1 MKYLMNI
8 DHTFR
13 HCFAQQFSMW
23 RLLLLL
29 LCAPSLSYATHIV
42 GGEVGYRC
50 LGNDR
55 YEIIVRVY
63 RDCAPKTEPFDPVA
77 SVGIFDRNGLLLQ
90 DVRIDATS
98 ATPLDNNLDACI
110 QATTNV
116 CVETMTYKATV
127 NLPFRTG
134 GYQIVYQRCCRNAT
148 IKNIVSPLET
158 GATYDVWL
166 TEAAMRRCNNSAMF
180 RRWPD
185 IYICNTR
192 PLDFD
197 HSAFDVDGD
206 SLVYRL
212 CTPFQGA
219 TFANPRPQPP
229 NFPPYDTLI
238 WVKPL
243 YNLYNMLGAVGE
255 PLRINSVSGL
265 LTARPGILGQFVVG
279 ICVDEYDPKTKQLI
293 SSTRRDFQYNVQ
305 NCEGVTAAFFAPESQ
320 CDSLKVRFRN
330 ESVGASKYLW
340 LFDAPRTTL
349 TSTEVNPIYT
359 FPAYNTYKVSLIA
372 EPNTTCADT
381 FSRQVKLF
389 KSGIKA
395 NFKAE
400 VLSCAA
406 ESIIRLQD
414 LSTDSS
420 AAIVKRIWKVTFGV
434 AGQITATG
442 ADTLVRLPSNVSGII
457 TLTVVNANGCEKTTT
472 QNFSTAGG
480 QNPTDG
486 IPDTIRACVGSIV
499 TLNPAGTINN
509 VYSYRWTPTGL
520 IDSPNIAN
528 PRLLVTQDAVVVLTL
543 TANSAQTCT
552 FTKTITIFATPRP
565 VADFSADGGIGND
578 PIVVSSCDGRTLNLT
593 NKSTNADSVKWIIGD
608 VNNPILVS
616 TENNPALTLADTG
629 TYTLTLIAYGECND
643 TLQKTI
649 RLVKQETDVDFTF
662 NYTNCILNGSTIKL
676 LDVSNNAGIQ
686 IASRTWKLSDGR
698 TSTEDSPSFTF
709 TDTGRVTVTLVI
721 RTTQGCLD
729 SASQSIVKA
738 PITGVDFPD
747 TIVLCRGMP
756 LQIPGNNN
764 PNLVYMWLPE
774 TGLDDPTVGNPIF
787 SPQQS
792 TQYTVNISVPG
803 IPACQTTDSMMA
815 IVPGNMGI
823 TVLGAGA
830 DGTPVCTPQTTLTAS
845 ANRPVTF
852 RWLDANGNQ
861 LGTGPTFTATV
872 ATQRNL
878 TVEAT
883 DENGCK
889 EKLEISLIGDPVVFA
904 APDSVILCT
913 NEPLRINT
921 TQGPGQILTYS
932 WTPVAAFESGALTA
946 NPLLAA
952 TPGIKEVFVQV
963 RNASGCVLS
972 DSVQVIIID
981 ANHNLDFTPE
991 IQCDGNTVIFRNTS
1005 TNAFGYRWNFGDGT
1019 TSTEESPSHS
1029 YAEPGNYTVSLTLSF
1044 DVACRKTVT
1053 KEISITV
1060 GSAIGLK
1067 VPNNLTTCGE
1077 DVTLTAEGKP
1087 GTTFKWTTKQGQL
1100 LSSNASVSVNP
1111 PPGTT
1116 VYYVTAT
1123 NALGC
1128 TETDSV
1134 SVTDNGVDVTLV
1146 TPSGSNQIDQCDAEN
1161 VQVEV
1166 RNNAPGQLL
1175 TYSWTPA
1182 SNVVSG
1188 GNTATPVL
1196 RPTEIGRNVIIGIVS
1211 NQFECEDTLT
1221 VVINLG
1227 TLDSGLPDT
1236 VKVCP
1241 GVATPLAPNASA
1253 EFSYQWGPATGLSAT
1268 NVRNPSFT
1276 GTTPVTYL
1284 VTVTKTSGGISCQV
1298 VDTVVIT
1305 ISAKPVLGVS
1315 TMDTTACVGTTLQLV
1330 ATGASEYAWI
1340 PEGSQETP
1348 IFQGD
1353 GGIAISGTQGTDT
1366 RYTVIGRNAA
1376 GCTDTISGIRVRFVD
1391 FNPGQFTTPLTI
1403 CKGDTVELHPT
1414 GNPAFQ
1420 YQWSP
1425 SAGLDLTKPYNPVAL
1440 LGQTTRFLITITDPI
1455 TGCFKER
1462 AIVVNVNA
1470 IEGFTAS
1477 NDTTICTATGG
1488 LTLRADANGNNVNFR
1503 WLNAAGTQIG
1513 TGKTISVNPTVGDNL
1528 YIVEATNGTCTA
1540 RDTVKVTLADFKPGD
1555 LASPQSACAGEPLA
1569 LNPNG
1574 NPAYTYIWSPATG
1587 LDLTNTHNPIATLNA
1602 SITYSVTVSDPA
1614 SGCTLEKEIRV
1625 NVIDLSDLAIVPS
1638 DTTVCQPGGVNLR
1651 VTGATGA
1658 NIRWLD
1664 ANGTQIGT
1672 GRSISPSPNVGLN
1685 LYIAEA
1691 SVGSCTARDTSRVTR
1706 ADFQP
1711 GDLKSPQAACA
1722 GEPLALNPNGNPAYT
1737 YAWSPTIGL
1746 NLTNPHN
1753 PIATLVA
1760 SVTYTVTVTDPVSGC
1775 TLEKEIRVNVTDLSD
1790 LTIAPADTT
1799 VCQPGGV
1806 NLRVTGAEGANIRWL
1821 DANGT
1826 QIGTGRSISP
1836 SPNVGLNL
1844 YIAEASVG
1852 SCTARDTSRVTRV
1865 DFQPGDLSSPQAAC
1879 AGSPLALNPNGNPAY
1894 TYVWSPTIGLNLT
1907 NPHNPIATLVA
1918 SVTYTVIVTDPAT
1931 GCSIEKEIRVN
1942 VTDLGDLEAIP
1953 SETVLCQRDFVF
1965 LTARGA
1971 QGATIRW
1978 LDANGQ
1984 VIFNGRNLSVTPGLG
1999 LNLYIVEA
2007 TLGTCS
2013 KRDTA
2018 RIRLSDFNPGDLK
2031 SPQNICVGTSVELN
2045 PNGNP
2050 AYTYTWSPTTGLDL
2064 SKPFNPLASPTNTTT
2079 YTVTVTDPATGCSAT
2094 KSIVVNVTQPVTVI
2108 ALPDTSLCE
2117 PGRLTLRA
2125 TTSRP
2130 TPITWFSDAALKN
2143 QIGTGNRISVNV
2155 AAGKT
2160 VFYAVATD
2168 TNDVCIRAQ
2177 IDSARNGGG
2186 TPGTG
2191 GGPTIGDGGPFEGA
2205 PLDSAVVDVVDIT
2218 SGAPPSMITTCAGRP
2233 TPINPNGKPNLVY
2246 RWSPA
2251 RGLNDSTSATPTT
2264 IVTVPTTYTVTIS
2277 DPFGACSIVR
2287 QVVVMAAE
2295 PIRADAG
2302 KDTTLCSLNPFN
2314 LTASGNGAAIFEWSN
2329 NRNISPV
2336 LGQGAQ
2342 FSITPDTVART
2353 YYVRITNAAGCV
2365 EIDSVTVIARPVRAS
2380 LPATVNACENG
2391 DEVTLIVTNGDPRQT
2406 LTYLWSPANLFIT
2419 DVRTGPSATIVAQ
2432 NGAQPQVLLTNQYG
2446 CTATLRTTV
2455 NVVDLANKVR
2465 VTANPTTIENG
2476 ESTTIRVENC
2486 PDCTYSWSPATG
2498 LNTTTGSTVIASPT
2512 DTTEYTVRVTSNGCT
2527 TELKITI
2534 NVAGPYC
2541 IEPYIFVPTAFTP
2554 NRDGVND
2561 VLYVRGRGID
2571 RMTFIIYNRWGQK
2584 MFETSDPKVGWDGT
2598 FRGKQLPP
2606 DVYGFYLL
2614 ANCIDGSTYRKQ
2626 GNVTLIR

>member
-1 MKYLMNI
+1 MKYLMNSYN
-8 DHTFR
+8 TF
-13 HCFAQQFSMW
+13 HHFCAQQLNLW
-23 RLLLLL
+23 RLILVLLA
-29 LCAPSLSYATHIV
+29 APSFSYATHIV

-50 LGNDR
+50 LGNNN

-77 SVGIFDRNGLLLQ
+77 SVGIFDRSGLLLQ
-90 DVRIDATS
+90 DVRINATS

-110 QATTNV
+110 QATTKV
-116 CVETMTYKATV
+116 CVETMTYKAMV

-148 IKNIVSPLET
+148 IKNIVDPLGT

-166 TEAAMRRCNNSAMF
+166 TEPAMRRCNNSATF

-185 IYICNTR
+185 IYICNNR

-197 HSAFDVDGD
+197 HSAIDVDGD

-212 CTPFQGA
+212 CTPLQGA

-243 YNLYNMLGAVGE
+243 YNLYNMLGAAGE
-255 PLRINSVSGL
+255 PLRINSASGL

-330 ESVGASKYLW
+330 ESVGASNYLW

-372 EPNTTCADT
+372 EPNTACADT

-400 VLSCAA
+400 VLPCAA
-406 ESIIRLQD
+406 ESVVRLQD

-420 AAIVKRIWKVTFGV
+420 AVIVKRIWKVTFGT

-442 ADTLVRLPSNVSGII
+442 ADTLVRLPANVSGTI
-457 TLTVVNANGCEKTTT
+457 TLTVVNANGCEKTIT
-472 QNFSTAGG
+472 QPFSTTGG

-486 IPDTIRACVGSIV
+486 ILDTIQACVGTTIP
-499 TLNPAGTINN
+499 LNPNGTATTA
-509 VYSYRWTPTGL
+509 YSYRWEPAGL
-520 IDSPNIAN
+520 VDDPNAVN
-528 PRLLVTQDAVVVLTL
+528 PKYTVRQNGVVSLTITVNAV
-543 TANSAQTCT
+543 QTCT
-552 FTKTITIFATPRP
+552 FTKTITIIASPRP

-578 PIVVSSCDGRTLNLT
+578 PIVVSSCDGRTLKLT
-593 NKSTNADSVKWIIGD
+593 NKSSNADSVKWIIGD
-608 VNNPILVS
+608 INNPLLVS
-616 TENNPALTLADTG
+616 KENNPALTLKDTG
-629 TYTLTLIAYGECND
+629 TYTLTLIAYGDCND
-643 TLQKTI
+643 TLRKTI
-649 RLVKQETDVDFTF
+649 RLVKLETDVNFSF
-662 NYTNCILNGSTIKL
+662 NYTSCILNGSTIKL
-676 LDVSNNAGIQ
+676 VDVSNNPGVQ

-698 TSTEDSPSFTF
+698 TSTEDSPSFSF
-709 TDTGRVTVTLVI
+709 TDTGRITITLVI
-721 RTTQGCLD
+721 RTAQGCLD

-738 PITGVDFPD
+738 PISGVDFPD
-747 TIVLCRGMP
+747 TIVVCRGMP

-764 PNLVYMWLPE
+764 PNLVYMWLPD

-792 TQYTVNISVPG
+792 TLYTVNISVPG
-803 IPACQTTDSMMA
+803 IPACQTNDTMMTV
-815 IVPGNMGI
+815 VPGNMGI

-845 ANRPVTF
+845 TNRPATF
-852 RWLDANGNQ
+852 RWLDANGNE
-861 LGTGPTFTATV
+861 LGKGATFTATV

-878 TVEAT
+878 AVEAT

-889 EKLEISLIGDPVVFA
+889 EKLEISLLGQPIVFA

-913 NEPLRINT
+913 NESLRINT

-932 WTPVAAFESGALTA
+932 WTPLAAFESGALTA
-946 NPLLAA
+946 NPVLAV

-963 RNASGCVLS
+963 RNASGCTLT

-981 ANHNLDFTPE
+981 ANHNLNFTPE
-991 IQCDGNTVIFRNTS
+991 IQCDGNTVVFRNTS
-1005 TNAFGYRWNFGDGT
+1005 TNAFGYLWNFGDGT
-1019 TSTEESPSHS
+1019 TSTEENPSHK
-1029 YAEPGNYTVSLTLSF
+1029 YATAGDYTVTLTLSYN
-1044 DVACRKTVT
+1044 VTCRKTVSKT
-1053 KEISITV
+1053 INITT
-1060 GSAIGLK
+1060 GTSIGLK

-1077 DVTLTAEGKP
+1077 TVTLTAEGNP
-1087 GTTFKWTTKQGQL
+1087 GTSFKWTTKQGQL

-1123 NALGC
+1123 KAPGC

-1134 SVTDNGVDVTLV
+1134 SVTDNGVDVTLI
-1146 TPSGSNQIDQCDAEN
+1146 TPSGSNRIDQCDAES
-1161 VQVEV
+1161 VPVEV
-1166 RNNAPGQLL
+1166 RNNAPGQQL
-1175 TYSWTPA
+1175 TYSWTPVF
-1182 SNVVSG
+1182 NVVSG
-1188 GNTATPVL
+1188 RNTATPVL
-1196 RPTEIGRNVIIGIVS
+1196 RPTNIGVNVITGIVR

-1221 VVINLG
+1221 VTINLG
-1227 TLDSGLPDT
+1227 ALDSGLPDT

-1241 GVATPLAPNASA
+1241 GVATPLAPNASS
-1253 EFSYQWGPATGLSAT
+1253 EFTYQWSPGTGLSAT

-1276 GTTPVTYL
+1276 GTAPVTYL
-1284 VTVTKTSGGISCQV
+1284 VTVTKNSGGISCQV
-1298 VDTVVIT
+1298 IDTVVVT
-1305 ISAKPVLGVS
+1305 IGLKPELKVS
-1315 TMDTTACVGTTLQLV
+1315 TMDTTACFNVTLILT
-1330 ATGASEYAWI
+1330 ATGASGYTWLL
-1340 PEGSQETP
+1340 EGTP
-1348 IFQGD
+1348 ITPPFQTD
-1353 GGIAISGTQGTDT
+1353 GGLAVTATQGTDI
-1366 RYTVIGRNAA
+1366 RYTVIGRNEL
-1376 GCTDTISGIRVRFVD
+1376 GCTDTISGIRARFVD
-1391 FNPGQFTTPLTI
+1391 FDPGQFSSPLSI
-1403 CKGDTVELHPT
+1403 CKGDTIELHPT
-1414 GNPAFQ
+1414 GNPAFK

-1425 SAGLDLTKPYNPVAL
+1425 SAGLDLTKPYNPVAIL
-1440 LGQTTRFLITITDPI
+1440 SQTTRFEVTITDPV

-1462 AIVVNVNA
+1462 AIVVNVNS
-1470 IEGFTAS
+1470 IEGFKAS
-1477 NDTTICTATGG
+1477 NDTSICTATGG
-1488 LTLRADANGNNVNFR
+1488 LTLRADANGNNVTFR

-1513 TGKTISVNPTVGDNL
+1513 TGKTISVNPAVGTNL
-1528 YIVEATNGTCTA
+1528 YIVEANNGTCTQK
-1540 RDTVKVTLADFKPGD
+1540 DTVKVTLADFKPGD
-1555 LASPQSACAGEPLA
+1555 LTSPQSACAGQPLA

-1574 NPAYTYIWSPATG
+1574 NPAYTYT
-1587 LDLTNTHNPIATLNA
+1587 
-1602 SITYSVTVSDPA
+1602 
-1614 SGCTLEKEIRV
+1614 
-1625 NVIDLSDLAIVPS
+1625 
-1638 DTTVCQPGGVNLR
+1638 
-1651 VTGATGA
+1651 
-1658 NIRWLD
+1658 
-1664 ANGTQIGT
+1664 
-1672 GRSISPSPNVGLN
+1672 
-1685 LYIAEA
+1685 
-1691 SVGSCTARDTSRVTR
+1691 
-1706 ADFQP
+1706 
-1711 GDLKSPQAACA
+1711 
-1722 GEPLALNPNGNPAYT
+1722 
-1737 YAWSPTIGL
+1737 WSPTTGL

-1753 PIATLVA
+1753 PVATLNA
-1760 SVTYTVTVTDPVSGC
+1760 SVTYTVTVTDPASGC
-1775 TLEKEIRVNVTDLSD
+1775 RLEKEIRVNVINLSD
-1790 LTIAPADTT
+1790 FAIVPADTT

-1806 NLRVTGAEGANIRWL
+1806 NLRVTGAVGANVRWL
-1821 DANGT
+1821 DANGA

-1879 AGSPLALNPNGNPAY
+1879 AGSPLPLNPKGNPAY
-1894 TYVWSPTIGLNLT
+1894 TYAWSPTIGLDLS
-1907 NPHNPIATLVA
+1907 NPHNPIATLIA
-1918 SVTYTVIVTDPAT
+1918 SVTYTVTVTDPAT

-1942 VTDLGDLEAIP
+1942 VTDLGDLDAIP
-1953 SETVLCQRDFVF
+1953 SETILCRPDFVF

-1984 VIFNGRNLSVTPGLG
+1984 VIFNGRNLSVTPAVG

-2007 TLGTCS
+2007 TLGSCV

-2018 RIRLSDFNPGDLK
+2018 RVRLSDFKPGDLK
-2031 SPQNICVGTSVELN
+2031 SPQNICVGSSVELN

-2050 AYTYTWSPTTGLDL
+2050 AYTYVWTPTRGLDL
-2064 SKPFNPLASPTNTTT
+2064 SKPHNPIAAPTTTTT
-2079 YTVTVTDPATGCSAT
+2079 YTVTVTDPVSRCSVT
-2094 KSIVVNVTQPVTVI
+2094 KNIVVNVTQPITVI

-2160 VFYAVATD
+2160 VFFAVATD

-2186 TPGTG
+2186 GPGTG
-2191 GGPTIGDGGPFEGA
+2191 GGPTIGKGGPFEGA

-2218 SGAPPSMITTCAGRP
+2218 KGAPPSMITTCAGRP

-2246 RWSPA
+2246 RWSPST
-2251 RGLNDSTSATPTT
+2251 GLSDSTSATPTT

-2277 DPFGACSIVR
+2277 DQFGACSIVR

-2295 PIRADAG
+2295 PINANAG

-2314 LTASGNGAAIFEWSN
+2314 LVASGNGAAIFEWSN
-2329 NRNISPV
+2329 NRNFSPV

-2342 FSITPDTVART
+2342 FSITPDTIAKT

-2380 LPATVNACENG
+2380 LPATVSACENG
-2391 DEVTLIVTNGDPRQT
+2391 DEVTLIVTNNDRRQN

-2419 DVRTGPSATIVAQ
+2419 NVRTGPSATITAQ

-2455 NVVDLANKVR
+2455 NIVDLANKVR

-2512 DTTEYTVRVTSNGCT
+2512 DTTEYTVKVTSNGCMA
-2527 TELKITI
+2527 ELKITI
-2534 NVAGPYC
+2534 NVSGPYC
-2541 IEPYIFVPTAFTP
+2541 VEPYIFVPTAFTP
-2554 NRDGVND
+2554 NGDGVND

-2598 FRGKQLPP
+2598 FRGKKLPA

-2614 ANCIDGSTYRKQ
+2614 ANCIDGTTYRKQ

>member
-1 MKYLMNI
+1 MKYRMNI
-8 DHTFR
+8 YNTFQ
-13 HCFAQQFSMW
+13 HFGAKQLNLW
-23 RLLLLL
+23 RLILVLLG
-29 LCAPSLSYATHIV
+29 APGLSYATHIV
-42 GGEVGYRC
+42 GGEVGYLS

-77 SVGIFDRNGLLLQ
+77 SVGIFDRSGLLLQ

-110 QATTNV
+110 LAQTKV

-127 NLPFRTG
+127 VLPFRTG

-158 GATYDVWL
+158 GATYDIWL
-166 TEAAMRRCNNSAMF
+166 TEAAMRRRNSSATF

-185 IYICNTR
+185 IYICNNR

-197 HSAFDVDGD
+197 HSAFDIDGD

-212 CTPFQGA
+212 CTPLQGA

-243 YNLYNMLGAVGE
+243 YNLYNMLGTVGQ
-255 PLRINSVSGL
+255 PLRINSSSGL

-279 ICVDEYDPKTKQLI
+279 ICVDEYDRNTKQLI

-305 NCEGVTAAFFAPESQ
+305 NCEEVFAEFFAPESQ
-320 CDSLKVRFRN
+320 CDSLKVSFRN
-330 ESVGASKYLW
+330 ESMGASNYLW
-340 LFDAPRTTL
+340 LFDAPRTTPN
-349 TSTEVNPIYT
+349 STAANPIYT
-359 FPAYNTYKVSLIA
+359 FPAYNTYTVSLIA

-381 FSRQVKLF
+381 SSRQIKLV

-400 VLSCAA
+400 VLPCGA
-406 ESIIRLQD
+406 ETIIRLQD

-420 AAIVKRIWKVTFGV
+420 AAIVKRNWKVTFGI
-434 AGQITATG
+434 AGEINATG
-442 ADTLVRLPSNVSGII
+442 ADTLVRLPANVSGTI
-457 TLTVVNANGCEKTTT
+457 TLTVINANGCEKTIT
-472 QNFSTAGG
+472 QSFSANG

-486 IPDTIRACVGSIV
+486 IADTLRAC
-499 TLNPAGTINN
+499 AGTIIPLNPN
-509 VYSYRWTPTGL
+509 GTATSVYAYRWEPASL
-520 IDSPNIAN
+520 VDDPNAVN
-528 PRLLVTQDAVVVLTL
+528 PKLKVTQNGVVTL
-543 TANSAQTCT
+543 TITVNSAQVCT
-552 FTKTITIFATPRP
+552 LTKTITILVIPPP
-565 VADFSADGGIGND
+565 VADFGIANDGGNG
-578 PIVVSSCDGRTLNLT
+578 VASSCDGRTLSLI
-593 NKSTNADSVKWIIGD
+593 NKSSNADSVKWIIGD
-608 VNNPILVS
+608 INNPLLVS
-616 TENNPALTLADTG
+616 KENNPTLTLGDTG

-643 TLQKTI
+643 TLQKNI
-649 RLVKQETDVDFTF
+649 RLVKLETDVDFTF
-662 NYTNCILNGSTIKL
+662 NYTSCILNGSTIKL
-676 LDVSNNAGIQ
+676 VDVSNNPGVQ
-686 IASRTWKLSDGR
+686 IAGRTWKLSDGR
-698 TSTEDSPSFTF
+698 TSTEDSPSFSF
-709 TDTGRVTVTLVI
+709 TDTGRVTITLVI
-721 RTTQGCLD
+721 RTARGCLD

-747 TIVLCRGMP
+747 TIVVCRGMP

-764 PNLVYMWLPE
+764 PNLLYMWLPD

-792 TQYTVNISVPG
+792 TLYTVNISVPG
-803 IPACQTTDSMMA
+803 IPTCQINDTMMTV
-815 IVPGNMGI
+815 VPGNMNI

-845 ANRPVTF
+845 ANRPATF
-852 RWLDANGNQ
+852 RWLDANGNE
-861 LGTGPTFTATV
+861 LGKGATFTATV

-889 EKLEISLIGDPVVFA
+889 EKLEISLLGQPIVFA

-913 NEPLRINT
+913 NESLSLNT

-932 WTPVAAFESGALTA
+932 WTPLAAFESGALTA
-946 NPLLAA
+946 NPVLAA

-963 RNASGCVLS
+963 RNASGCTLT

-1005 TNAFGYRWNFGDGT
+1005 TNAFGYLWNFGDGT
-1019 TSTEESPSHS
+1019 TSTEENPTHK
-1029 YAEPGNYTVSLTLSF
+1029 YAAAGDYTVTLTLIYN
-1044 DVACRKTVT
+1044 VACRKTVS
-1053 KEISITV
+1053 KSISITA
-1060 GSAIGLK
+1060 GTSIGLK

-1077 DVTLTAEGKP
+1077 TVTLTAEGKP
-1087 GTTFKWTTKQGQL
+1087 GTSFKWTTKQGQL

-1123 NALGC
+1123 KEPGC

-1134 SVTDNGVDVTLV
+1134 SVTDNGVDVTLI
-1146 TPSGSNQIDQCDAEN
+1146 TPSGSNRIDQCDAES

-1166 RNNAPGQLL
+1166 RNNAPGQQL
-1175 TYSWTPA
+1175 TYSWTPVF
-1182 SNVVSG
+1182 NVVSG

-1196 RPTEIGRNVIIGIVS
+1196 RPTEIGTNVITGIVS

-1221 VVINLG
+1221 VTINLG
-1227 TLDSGLPDT
+1227 ALDSGLPDT
-1236 VKVCP
+1236 AKVCP
-1241 GVATPLAPNASA
+1241 GVATPLAPNASS
-1253 EFSYQWGPATGLSAT
+1253 EFTYQWSPGTNLSAT

-1276 GTTPVTYL
+1276 GTAPATYL
-1284 VTVTKTSGGISCQV
+1284 VTVTKNSGGISCQV
-1298 VDTVVIT
+1298 LDTVVVT
-1305 ISAKPVLGVS
+1305 ISAKPELKVS
-1315 TMDTTACVGTTLQLV
+1315 TMDTIACANRTIVLI
-1330 ATGASEYAWI
+1330 ATGASSYKWI
-1340 PEGSQETP
+1340 LNDSPSTPPFQTEGGLAVAATE
-1348 IFQGD
+1348 
-1353 GGIAISGTQGTDT
+1353 GTDL
-1366 RYTVIGRNAA
+1366 RYTVIGQNGA

-1391 FNPGQFTTPLTI
+1391 FNPGQFTTPLSI
-1403 CKGDTVELHPT
+1403 CKGDTIELHPT

-1425 SAGLDLTKPYNPVAL
+1425 SAGLDLSKPYSPVAIPS
-1440 LGQTTRFLITITDPI
+1440 QTTRFDVTITDPV

-1462 AIVVNVNA
+1462 AIVVNVNS
-1470 IEGFTAS
+1470 IEGFKAS
-1477 NDTTICTATGG
+1477 NDTSICTATGG

-1513 TGKTISVNPTVGDNL
+1513 TGKTISVNPAVGANL
-1528 YIVEATNGTCTA
+1528 YIVEANNGTCTQK
-1540 RDTVKVTLADFKPGD
+1540 DTVKVTLADFKPGD
-1555 LASPQSACAGEPLA
+1555 LTSPQSACAGQPLA

-1574 NPAYTYIWSPATG
+1574 NPAYTYTWSPTTG
-1587 LDLTNTHNPIATLNA
+1587 LDLTNPHNPIATLNA
-1602 SITYSVTVSDPA
+1602 SVTYTVTVTDPA
-1614 SGCTLEKEIRV
+1614 SGCSLEKEIRV
-1625 NVIDLSDLAIVPS
+1625 NVINLNDLAIVPA

-1651 VTGATGA
+1651 VTGAEGA

-1672 GRSISPSPNVGLN
+1672 GRSITPSPNVGLN

-1691 SVGSCTARDTSRVTR
+1691 SVGSCTARDTSKVTR

-1722 GEPLALNPNGNPAYT
+1722 GEPLELNPNGNPAYT

-1753 PIATLVA
+1753 PIATLIA

-1790 LTIAPADTT
+1790 LAIAPADTT

-1836 SPNVGLNL
+1836 NPNVGLNL

-1879 AGSPLALNPNGNPAY
+1879 AGSPLPLNPKGNPAY
-1894 TYVWSPTIGLNLT
+1894 TYAWSPTIGLDLT
-1907 NPHNPIATLVA
+1907 NPHNPVATLIA
-1918 SVTYTVIVTDPAT
+1918 SVTYTVTVTDPAT

-1953 SETVLCQRDFVF
+1953 SETVLCQPDFVF

-1984 VIFNGRNLSVTPGLG
+1984 VIFNGRNLSVTPAIG

-2018 RIRLSDFNPGDLK
+2018 RIRLSDFKPGDLK
-2031 SPQNICVGTSVELN
+2031 SPQNICIGSSVELN

-2064 SKPFNPLASPTNTTT
+2064 SKPFNPLASPTSTTT
-2079 YTVTVTDPATGCSAT
+2079 YSVTVTDPASGCSVNKT
-2094 KSIVVNVTQPVTVI
+2094 IVVNVTQPVTVI

-2130 TPITWFSDAALKN
+2130 TPIIWFSDAALKN
-2143 QIGTGNRISVNV
+2143 QIGTGNRISVTV

-2177 IDSARNGGG
+2177 IDSARNGAGN
-2186 TPGTG
+2186 PGTG
-2191 GGPTIGDGGPFEGA
+2191 GGPTIGKGGPFEGA

-2218 SGAPPSMITTCAGRP
+2218 TGAPPSMITTCAGRP

-2246 RWSPA
+2246 RWSPST
-2251 RGLNDSTSATPTT
+2251 GLNDSTSATPTT

-2295 PIRADAG
+2295 PINANAG

-2314 LTASGNGAAIFEWSN
+2314 LTASGNGAAIFEWGN

-2342 FSITPDTVART
+2342 FSITPDTTAKT

-2365 EIDSVTVIARPVRAS
+2365 EIDSVTVIARPVRAT

-2391 DEVTLIVTNGDPRQT
+2391 DEVTLIVTNNDPRQT

-2419 DVRTGPSATIVAQ
+2419 NVRTGPSATIVAQ

-2512 DTTEYTVRVTSNGCT
+2512 DTTEYTVKVTSNGCMA
-2527 TELKITI
+2527 ELKITI

-2584 MFETSDPKVGWDGT
+2584 IFETSDPKVGWDGT

-2614 ANCIDGSTYRKQ
+2614 ANCIDGTTYRKQ

>member
-13 HCFAQQFSMW
+13 HCFAQQFSIW

-55 YEIIVRVY
+55 YELIVRIY

-110 QATTNV
+110 QATTKV
-116 CVETMTYKATV
+116 CVETMTYKAMV
-127 NLPFRTG
+127 SLPFRVG
-134 GYQIVYQRCCRNAT
+134 GYQIVYQRCCRNRT
-148 IKNIVSPLET
+148 ILNIVNPLET
-158 GATYDVWL
+158 GATYDIWL
-166 TEAAMRRCNNSAMF
+166 TEAAMRRCNNSATF

-185 IYICNTR
+185 IYICNNR
-192 PLDFD
+192 PVNFD
-197 HSAFDVDGD
+197 HSAIDVDGD
-206 SLVYRL
+206 SLIYRL
-212 CTPFQGA
+212 CTPLQGA

-238 WVKPL
+238 WVKPQ
-243 YNLYNMLGAVGE
+243 YNLYNMLGRGE
-255 PLRINSVSGL
+255 PLQINSVSGL
-265 LTARPGILGQFVVG
+265 LNARPGILGQFVVG
-279 ICVDEYDPKTKQLI
+279 ICVDEYDRKTKQLI

-320 CDSLKVRFRN
+320 CDSLNVRFRN
-330 ESVGASKYLW
+330 ESVGANNYLW

-372 EPNTTCADT
+372 EPNTACADT

-400 VLSCAA
+400 VLPCAA

-420 AAIVKRIWKVTFGV
+420 AAIVKRIWKVTFGT

-442 ADTLVRLPSNVSGII
+442 VDTLVRVPSNVSGTI

-472 QNFSTAGG
+472 QNFSTTGG
-480 QNPTDG
+480 QKPTDG
-486 IPDTIRACVGSIV
+486 IPDTLRACVGTTIPLNPNGTATSAYTYRWEPAGLMDNPNAVNPKYKVSQNGVV
-499 TLNPAGTINN
+499 TLTI
-509 VYSYRWTPTGL
+509 
-520 IDSPNIAN
+520 
-528 PRLLVTQDAVVVLTL
+528 
-543 TANSAQTCT
+543 TASSAQTCT
-552 FTKTITIFATPRP
+552 FTKTITIVATPRP
-565 VADFSADGGIGND
+565 VADFSAAGGIGND
-578 PIVVSSCDGRTLNLT
+578 PIVVSSCNGRTLNLT
-593 NKSTNADSVKWIIGD
+593 NKSTNADSVKWIIGA
-608 VNNPILVS
+608 VNNPVLVS
-616 TENNPALTLADTG
+616 KQNNPALTLADTG

-649 RLVKQETDVDFTF
+649 RLVKQETDVNFTF

-676 LDVSNNAGIQ
+676 LDVSNNPGIQ

-698 TSTEDSPSFTF
+698 TSTEVSPSFSF

-747 TIVLCRGMP
+747 TIVVCRGTP

-803 IPACQTTDSMMA
+803 IPTCQTSDSMMT

-830 DGTPVCTPQTTLTAS
+830 NGTPVCTPQTTLTAS
-845 ANRPVTF
+845 ANRPATF
-852 RWLDANGNQ
+852 RWLNANGNE
-861 LGTGPTFTATV
+861 LGKGATFTATV

-889 EKLEISLIGDPVVFA
+889 EKLEISLVGQPIVFA

-913 NEPLRINT
+913 NESLRINT

-932 WTPVAAFESGALTA
+932 WTPLAAFESGALTA

-963 RNASGCVLS
+963 RNASGCTLT
-972 DSVQVIIID
+972 DSVQVIIIN

-991 IQCDGNTVIFRNTS
+991 IQCDGNTVVFRNTS
-1005 TNAFGYRWNFGDGT
+1005 TNAFGYLWNFGDGT
-1019 TSTEESPSHS
+1019 TSKEENPTHK
-1029 YAEPGNYTVSLTLSF
+1029 YAATGNYTVTLTLIYN
-1044 DVACRKTVT
+1044 ATCRKTAS
-1053 KEISITV
+1053 KAISITP
-1060 GSAIGLK
+1060 GTSIGLK

-1077 DVTLTAEGKP
+1077 TVTLTAEGKP

-1123 NALGC
+1123 KAPGC

-1134 SVTDNGVDVTLV
+1134 SVTDNGVDVTLI
-1146 TPSGSNQIDQCDAEN
+1146 TPSGSNLIDQCEAEN
-1161 VQVEV
+1161 VQIEV
-1166 RNNAPGQLL
+1166 RNNVPSQLL
-1175 TYSWTPA
+1175 TYSWRPTA
-1182 SNVVSG
+1182 NVVSG
-1188 GNTATPVL
+1188 GNTAKPVL
-1196 RPTEIGRNVIIGIVS
+1196 RPTAIGANVITGIVS

-1221 VVINLG
+1221 VTINLG
-1227 TLDSGLPDT
+1227 ALDSGLPDT

-1241 GVATPLAPNASA
+1241 GVATPLAPNVSA
-1253 EFSYQWGPATGLSAT
+1253 EFTYRWSPGTSLSAT

-1276 GTTPVTYL
+1276 GAAPVTYL
-1284 VTVTKTSGGISCQV
+1284 VTVTKNSGGISCQV
-1298 VDTVVIT
+1298 VDTVVVT
-1305 ISAKPVLGVS
+1305 IGLKPKLKVS
-1315 TMDTTACVGTTLQLV
+1315 TLDTSACVGTTLVLT
-1330 ATGASEYAWI
+1330 ATGASGYTWLLN
-1340 PEGSQETP
+1340 GTP
-1348 IFQGD
+1348 ITPPFQPD
-1353 GGIAISGTQGTDT
+1353 GGLAVSATQGTDT
-1366 RYTVIGRNAA
+1366 RYTVIGRNET
-1376 GCTDTISGIRVRFVD
+1376 GCTDTISGIRVRFID
-1391 FNPGQFTTPLTI
+1391 FNPGQFTTPLTV
-1403 CKGDTVELHPT
+1403 CKGDAVELHPT

-1425 SAGLDLTKPYNPVAL
+1425 SAGLNLRKPYNPVATPS
-1440 LGQTTRFLITITDPI
+1440 QTTRYTVTITDPV

-1462 AIVVNVNA
+1462 AIVVNVNS
-1470 IEGFTAS
+1470 IEGFKAS
-1477 NDTTICTATGG
+1477 NDTSICTATGG
-1488 LTLRADANGNNVNFR
+1488 LTLRADANGNNVTFR

-1513 TGKTISVNPTVGDNL
+1513 TGKTISVNPAVGVNL
-1528 YIVEATNGTCTA
+1528 YIVQASNGTCTA
-1540 RDTVKVTLADFKPGD
+1540 RDTIKVTLADFKPGD
-1555 LASPQSACAGEPLA
+1555 LTSPQAACAGSPLP

-1574 NPAYTYIWSPATG
+1574 NPAYTYT
-1587 LDLTNTHNPIATLNA
+1587 
-1602 SITYSVTVSDPA
+1602 
-1614 SGCTLEKEIRV
+1614 
-1625 NVIDLSDLAIVPS
+1625 
-1638 DTTVCQPGGVNLR
+1638 
-1651 VTGATGA
+1651 
-1658 NIRWLD
+1658 
-1664 ANGTQIGT
+1664 
-1672 GRSISPSPNVGLN
+1672 
-1685 LYIAEA
+1685 
-1691 SVGSCTARDTSRVTR
+1691 
-1706 ADFQP
+1706 
-1711 GDLKSPQAACA
+1711 
-1722 GEPLALNPNGNPAYT
+1722 
-1737 YAWSPTIGL
+1737 WSPTTGL

-1753 PIATLVA
+1753 PIATLNA
-1760 SVTYTVTVTDPVSGC
+1760 SVTYTVTVTDPASGC
-1775 TLEKEIRVNVTDLSD
+1775 RL
-1790 LTIAPADTT
+1790 
-1799 VCQPGGV
+1799 
-1806 NLRVTGAEGANIRWL
+1806 
-1821 DANGT
+1821 
-1826 QIGTGRSISP
+1826 
-1836 SPNVGLNL
+1836 
-1844 YIAEASVG
+1844 
-1852 SCTARDTSRVTRV
+1852 
-1865 DFQPGDLSSPQAAC
+1865 
-1879 AGSPLALNPNGNPAY
+1879 
-1894 TYVWSPTIGLNLT
+1894 
-1907 NPHNPIATLVA
+1907 
-1918 SVTYTVIVTDPAT
+1918 
-1931 GCSIEKEIRVN
+1931 EKEIRVN

-1953 SETVLCQRDFVF
+1953 SETVLCQRDFVL

-1971 QGATIRW
+1971 QGATFRW

-2007 TLGTCS
+2007 TLGTCT

-2018 RIRLSDFNPGDLK
+2018 RIRLNDFKPGDLK
-2031 SPQNICVGTSVELN
+2031 SPQSICIGSSVELN

-2050 AYTYTWSPTTGLDL
+2050 AYTYTWSPTTGLNL
-2064 SKPFNPLASPTNTTT
+2064 SKPYNPLASPTTTTT
-2079 YTVTVTDPATGCSAT
+2079 YTVTVTDPATGCSTT
-2094 KSIVVNVTQPVTVI
+2094 KRIVVNVTQPVTVI

-2130 TPITWFSDAALKN
+2130 TAITWFSDAALKN

-2155 AAGKT
+2155 PAGKT

-2177 IDSARNGGG
+2177 IAAARNGGG
-2186 TPGTG
+2186 TGTG
-2191 GGPTIGDGGPFEGA
+2191 GGPAIGKGGPFEGA
-2205 PLDSAVVDVVDIT
+2205 PLDSAVVDVVDLT
-2218 SGAPPSMITTCAGRP
+2218 KGAPPSMITTCAGRP

-2251 RGLNDSTSATPTT
+2251 RGLSDSTSATPTT
-2264 IVTVPTTYTVTIS
+2264 TVTVPTTYTVTIS
-2277 DPFGACSIVR
+2277 DAFGACSIVR

-2302 KDTTLCSLNPFN
+2302 KDTTLCSLNPFT
-2314 LTASGNGAAIFEWSN
+2314 LTARGNGATIFEWSN
-2329 NRNISPV
+2329 NRSINPIIGRS
-2336 LGQGAQ
+2336 AQ
-2342 FSITPDTVART
+2342 LSITPDTVART

-2365 EIDSVTVIARPVRAS
+2365 ETDSVTVIARPVRAT
-2380 LPATVNACENG
+2380 LPATVTACETG
-2391 DEVTLIVTNGDPRQT
+2391 DEVTLIVTNNDRRQN

-2419 DVRTGPSATIVAQ
+2419 NVRTGPSARILAQ
-2432 NGAQPQVLLTNQYG
+2432 NGAQPQVLLTNQFG

-2455 NVVDLANKVR
+2455 NVVDLASKVR
-2465 VTANPTTIENG
+2465 VTANPTTIKNG

-2486 PDCTYSWSPATG
+2486 PDCTYSWSPSTG

-2512 DTTEYTVRVTSNGCT
+2512 DTTEYSVIVTSNGCRDT
-2527 TELKITI
+2527 LKIKI
-2534 NVAGPYC
+2534 NVSGPYC
-2541 IEPYIFVPTAFTP
+2541 VEPYIFVPTGFTP
-2554 NRDGVND
+2554 NKDGVND

-2614 ANCIDGSTYRKQ
+2614 ANCIDGSIYRKQ

>member
-1 MKYLMNI
+1 MKYRMNI
-8 DHTFR
+8 YNTFQ
-13 HCFAQQFSMW
+13 HFGAKQLNLW
-23 RLLLLL
+23 RLILVLLG
-29 LCAPSLSYATHIV
+29 APGLSYATHIV
-42 GGEVGYRC
+42 GGEVGYLS

-77 SVGIFDRNGLLLQ
+77 SVGIFDRSGLLLQ

-98 ATPLDNNLDACI
+98 AIPLDNNLDACI
-110 QATTNV
+110 LAQTKV

-127 NLPFRTG
+127 SLPFRTG

-158 GATYDVWL
+158 GATYDIWL
-166 TEAAMRRCNNSAMF
+166 TEAAMRRRNNSATF

-185 IYICNTR
+185 IYICNNR

-197 HSAFDVDGD
+197 HSAFDIDGD

-212 CTPFQGA
+212 CTPLQGA

-243 YNLYNMLGAVGE
+243 YNLYNMLGTVGQ
-255 PLRINSVSGL
+255 PLRISSTSGL

-279 ICVDEYDPKTKQLI
+279 ICVDEYDRNTKQLI

-305 NCEGVTAAFFAPESQ
+305 NCEEVTAAFFAPESQ

-330 ESVGASKYLW
+330 ESVGANNYLW

-400 VLSCAA
+400 VLPCAA
-406 ESIIRLQD
+406 ESVVRLQD

-420 AAIVKRIWKVTFGV
+420 AVIVKRIWKVTFGI
-434 AGQITATG
+434 AGQINATG
-442 ADTLVRLPSNVSGII
+442 ADTLVRLPANVSGTI
-457 TLTVVNANGCEKTTT
+457 TLTVVNANGCEKTIT
-472 QNFSTAGG
+472 QPFSTTGG

-486 IPDTIRACVGSIV
+486 ILDTIQACVGTTIP
-499 TLNPAGTINN
+499 LNPNGTATAA
-509 VYSYRWTPTGL
+509 YSYRWEPADL
-520 IDSPNIAN
+520 MDDPNAVN
-528 PRLLVTQDAVVVLTL
+528 PKYTVRQNGVVTL
-543 TANSAQTCT
+543 TITVNAVQTCT
-552 FTKTITIFATPRP
+552 FTKTITIIASPRP

-578 PIVVSSCDGRTLNLT
+578 PIVVSSCDGRTLKLT

-608 VNNPILVS
+608 LNNPLLVS
-616 TENNPALTLADTG
+616 KENNPALTLKDTG

-649 RLVKQETDVDFTF
+649 RLVKLETDVNFSF
-662 NYTNCILNGSTIKL
+662 NYTSCILNGSTIKL
-676 LDVSNNAGIQ
+676 VDVSNNPGVQ
-686 IASRTWKLSDGR
+686 IAGRTWKLSDGR
-698 TSTEDSPSFTF
+698 TSTEDSPSFSF

-747 TIVLCRGMP
+747 TIVICRGQP

-764 PNLVYMWLPE
+764 PNLVYMWLPD

-792 TQYTVNISVPG
+792 TLYTVNISVPG
-803 IPACQTTDSMMA
+803 IPACQTNDTMMTV
-815 IVPGNMGI
+815 VPGNMGI

-845 ANRPVTF
+845 ANRPATF
-852 RWLDANGNQ
+852 RWLDANGNE
-861 LGTGPTFTATV
+861 LGKGATFTATV

-889 EKLEISLIGDPVVFA
+889 EKLEISLLGQPIVFA

-913 NEPLRINT
+913 NESLRINT

-932 WTPVAAFESGALTA
+932 WTPLAAFESGALTA
-946 NPLLAA
+946 NPVLAA

-963 RNASGCVLS
+963 RNASGCTLT
-972 DSVQVIIID
+972 DSVQVIIIN

-991 IQCDGNTVIFRNTS
+991 IQCDGNTVVFRNTS
-1005 TNAFGYRWNFGDGT
+1005 TNAFGYLWNFGDGT
-1019 TSTEESPSHS
+1019 TSTEENPTHK
-1029 YAEPGNYTVSLTLSF
+1029 YATAGDYIVTLTLSYN
-1044 DVACRKTVT
+1044 VACRKTAS
-1053 KEISITV
+1053 KSISITT
-1060 GSAIGLK
+1060 GTSIGLK

-1077 DVTLTAEGKP
+1077 TVTLTAEGNP
-1087 GTTFKWTTKQGQL
+1087 GTSFKWTTKQGQL

-1123 NALGC
+1123 KAPGC

-1134 SVTDNGVDVTLV
+1134 SVTDNGVDVTLI
-1146 TPSGSNQIDQCDAEN
+1146 TPSGSDRIDQCDAES

-1166 RNNAPGQLL
+1166 RNNAPGQQL
-1175 TYSWTPA
+1175 TYSWTPVF
-1182 SNVVSG
+1182 NVVSG

-1196 RPTEIGRNVIIGIVS
+1196 RPTNIGVNVITGIVS

-1221 VVINLG
+1221 VTINLG
-1227 TLDSGLPDT
+1227 ALDSGLPDT

-1241 GVATPLAPNASA
+1241 GVATPLAPNASS
-1253 EFSYQWGPATGLSAT
+1253 EFTYQWSPGTNLSAT

-1276 GTTPVTYL
+1276 GTAPVTYL
-1284 VTVTKTSGGISCQV
+1284 VTVTKNSGGISCQV
-1298 VDTVVIT
+1298 LDTVVVT
-1305 ISAKPVLGVS
+1305 ISAKPELKVS
-1315 TMDTTACVGTTLQLV
+1315 TMDTIACANRTIVLT
-1330 ATGASEYAWI
+1330 ATGASRYKWI
-1340 PEGSQETP
+1340 LNDSPSTP
-1348 IFQGD
+1348 PFQTD
-1353 GGIAISGTQGTDT
+1353 GGLAVAATEGTDL
-1366 RYTVIGRNAA
+1366 RYTVIGQNGA

-1391 FNPGQFTTPLTI
+1391 FNPGQFTTPLSI
-1403 CKGDTVELHPT
+1403 CKGDTIELHPT

-1425 SAGLDLTKPYNPVAL
+1425 SAGLDLTKPYNPVAIL
-1440 LGQTTRFLITITDPI
+1440 SQTTRFGVTITDPV

-1462 AIVVNVNA
+1462 AIEVNVNS
-1470 IEGFTAS
+1470 IEGFKAS
-1477 NDTTICTATGG
+1477 NDTSICTATGG

-1513 TGKTISVNPTVGDNL
+1513 TGKTISVNPAVGLNL
-1528 YIVEATNGTCTA
+1528 YIVEANNGTCTQK
-1540 RDTVKVTLADFKPGD
+1540 DTVKVTLADFKPGD
-1555 LASPQSACAGEPLA
+1555 LSSPQSACAGQPLA

-1574 NPAYTYIWSPATG
+1574 NPAYTYTWSPTTG
-1587 LDLTNTHNPIATLNA
+1587 LDLTNPHNPVATLNA
-1602 SITYSVTVSDPA
+1602 S
-1614 SGCTLEKEIRV
+1614 L
-1625 NVIDLSDLAIVPS
+1625 
-1638 DTTVCQPGGVNLR
+1638 
-1651 VTGATGA
+1651 
-1658 NIRWLD
+1658 
-1664 ANGTQIGT
+1664 
-1672 GRSISPSPNVGLN
+1672 
-1685 LYIAEA
+1685 
-1691 SVGSCTARDTSRVTR
+1691 
-1706 ADFQP
+1706 
-1711 GDLKSPQAACA
+1711 
-1722 GEPLALNPNGNPAYT
+1722 
-1737 YAWSPTIGL
+1737 
-1746 NLTNPHN
+1746 
-1753 PIATLVA
+1753 
-1760 SVTYTVTVTDPVSGC
+1760 TYTVTVTDPVSGC
-1775 TLEKEIRVNVTDLSD
+1775 RLEKEIRVNVINLSD
-1790 LTIAPADTT
+1790 FAIVPADTT

-1806 NLRVTGAEGANIRWL
+1806 NLRVIGAAGANVRWL
-1821 DANGT
+1821 DANGN
-1826 QIGTGRSISP
+1826 QIGAGRSISP

-1879 AGSPLALNPNGNPAY
+1879 AGSPLPLNPKGNPAY
-1894 TYVWSPTIGLNLT
+1894 TYAWSPTIGLDLT
-1907 NPHNPIATLVA
+1907 NPHNPVATLIA
-1918 SVTYTVIVTDPAT
+1918 SVTYTVTVTDPAT

-1953 SETVLCQRDFVF
+1953 SETILCQPDFVF

-1984 VIFNGRNLSVTPGLG
+1984 VIFNGRNLSVTPAVG

-2007 TLGTCS
+2007 TLGTCT

-2018 RIRLSDFNPGDLK
+2018 RIRLSDFKPGDLK
-2031 SPQNICVGTSVELN
+2031 SPQNICVGSSVELN

-2050 AYTYTWSPTTGLDL
+2050 AYTYVWTPTRGLDL
-2064 SKPFNPLASPTNTTT
+2064 SKPHNPIAAPTITTT
-2079 YTVTVTDPATGCSAT
+2079 YTVTVTDPVSRCSVT
-2094 KSIVVNVTQPVTVI
+2094 KNIVVNVTQPITVI

-2143 QIGTGNRISVNV
+2143 QIGTGNRISVTV

-2186 TPGTG
+2186 PGTG
-2191 GGPTIGDGGPFEGA
+2191 GGPTIGKGGPFEGA

-2218 SGAPPSMITTCAGRP
+2218 KGAPPSMITTCAGRP
-2233 TPINPNGKPNLVY
+2233 TPINPNGLSNLVY

-2295 PIRADAG
+2295 PINANAG

-2314 LTASGNGAAIFEWSN
+2314 LVASGNGAAIFEWSN
-2329 NRNISPV
+2329 NRNFNPI

-2342 FSITPDTVART
+2342 FSITPDTIAKT

-2365 EIDSVTVIARPVRAS
+2365 ETDSVTVIARPVRAT

-2391 DEVTLIVTNGDPRQT
+2391 DEVTLIVTNNDRRQT

-2419 DVRTGPSATIVAQ
+2419 NVRTGPSATIIAQ

-2455 NVVDLANKVR
+2455 NVVDLASKVR

-2512 DTTEYTVRVTSNGCT
+2512 DTTEYTVKVTSNGCMA
-2527 TELKITI
+2527 ELKITI
-2534 NVAGPYC
+2534 NVSGPYC
-2541 IEPYIFVPTAFTP
+2541 VEPYIFVPTAFTP
-2554 NRDGVND
+2554 NSDGVND

-2598 FRGKQLPP
+2598 FRGKKLPA

-2614 ANCIDGSTYRKQ
+2614 ANCIDGTTYRKQ

>member
-55 YEIIVRVY
+55 YEIIVRLY

-90 DVRIDATS
+90 DVRINATS

-110 QATTNV
+110 QATTKV
-116 CVETMTYKATV
+116 CVETMTYKAMVT
-127 NLPFRTG
+127 LPFRTG

-148 IKNIVSPLET
+148 IANIVDPLGT
-158 GATYDVWL
+158 GATYDIWL
-166 TEAAMRRCNNSAMF
+166 TEPAMRRCNNSATF
-180 RRWPD
+180 RLWPD

-279 ICVDEYDPKTKQLI
+279 ICVEEYDPKTKQLI

-320 CDSLKVRFRN
+320 CDSLNVRFRN
-330 ESVGASKYLW
+330 ESTGASKYLW

-389 KSGIKA
+389 KPGIKA

-400 VLSCAA
+400 VLPCAA

-420 AAIVKRIWKVTFGV
+420 AAIVKRIWKVTFGT

-442 ADTLVRLPSNVSGII
+442 ADTLVRLPSNVSGTI

-472 QNFSTAGG
+472 QNFSTTGG
-480 QNPTDG
+480 QKPTDG
-486 IPDTIRACVGSIV
+486 IPDTLSACVGTTIPLNPNGTTTNAYTYRWEPAGLMDNPNAINPKYTVAQSGVV
-499 TLNPAGTINN
+499 TLTI
-509 VYSYRWTPTGL
+509 
-520 IDSPNIAN
+520 
-528 PRLLVTQDAVVVLTL
+528 
-543 TANSAQTCT
+543 TASFAQTCT
-552 FTKTITIFATPRP
+552 FTKTITIVALPRP
-565 VADFSADGGIGND
+565 VADFSAAGGIGND
-578 PIVVSSCDGRTLNLT
+578 PIVVSSCNGRTLSLT
-593 NKSTNADSVKWIIGD
+593 NKSTNADSVKWIIGAI
-608 VNNPILVS
+608 NNPLLVS
-616 TENNPALTLADTG
+616 KENNPALTLGDTG

-649 RLVKQETDVDFTF
+649 RLVKQETDVNFTF

-676 LDVSNNAGIQ
+676 LDVSNNPGIQ

-698 TSTEDSPSFTF
+698 TSSEVSPSFSF

-747 TIVLCRGMP
+747 TLVVCRGMP

-803 IPACQTTDSMMA
+803 IPTCQTSDSMMT

-845 ANRPVTF
+845 ANRPATF
-852 RWLDANGNQ
+852 RWLDANGSQ
-861 LGTGPTFTATV
+861 LGAGPTFTATV

-889 EKLEISLIGDPVVFA
+889 EKLEISLVGQPIVFA

-913 NEPLRINT
+913 NESLRINT

-932 WTPVAAFESGALTA
+932 WTPLAAFESGALTA
-946 NPLLAA
+946 TPLLAA

-963 RNASGCVLS
+963 RNASGCTLT
-972 DSVQVIIID
+972 DSVQVIIIN
-981 ANHNLDFTPE
+981 ATHNLDFTPE
-991 IQCDGNTVIFRNTS
+991 IQCDGNTVVFRNTS
-1005 TNAFGYRWNFGDGT
+1005 TNAFGYLWNFGDGT
-1019 TSTEESPSHS
+1019 SSTEENPTHK
-1029 YAEPGNYTVSLTLSF
+1029 YAATRDFTATLTLIYN
-1044 DVACRKTVT
+1044 ATCRKTAS
-1053 KEISITV
+1053 KAISITP
-1060 GSAIGLK
+1060 GTSIGLK

-1077 DVTLTAEGKP
+1077 TVTLTAEGKP

-1123 NALGC
+1123 KAPGC
-1128 TETDSV
+1128 IETDSV
-1134 SVTDNGVDVTLV
+1134 SVTDNGVDVSLV
-1146 TPSGSNQIDQCDAEN
+1146 TPSGSNLIDQCGAES

-1166 RNNAPGQLL
+1166 RNNVPSQLL
-1175 TYSWTPA
+1175 TYSWRPA
-1182 SNVVSG
+1182 ANVVSG

-1196 RPTEIGRNVIIGIVS
+1196 RPTVIGANVITGIVS

-1221 VVINLG
+1221 VTINLG
-1227 TLDSGLPDT
+1227 ALDSGLPDT

-1253 EFSYQWGPATGLSAT
+1253 EFTYRWSPGTSLSAT

-1276 GTTPVTYL
+1276 GAAPVTYL
-1284 VTVTKTSGGISCQV
+1284 VTVTKNSGGISCQI
-1298 VDTVVIT
+1298 VDTVVVT
-1305 ISAKPVLGVS
+1305 IGLKPKLKVS
-1315 TMDTTACVGTTLQLV
+1315 TLDTSACVGTTLVLT
-1330 ATGASEYAWI
+1330 ATGASGYTWLLN
-1340 PEGSQETP
+1340 GSPITP
-1348 IFQGD
+1348 PFQPD
-1353 GGIAISGTQGTDT
+1353 GGLAVSATQGSDT
-1366 RYTVIGRNAA
+1366 RYTVIGRNEA
-1376 GCTDTISGIRVRFVD
+1376 GCTDTISGIRVRFID

-1403 CKGDTVELHPT
+1403 CKGDAVELHPT
-1414 GNPAFQ
+1414 GSPAFQ

-1425 SAGLDLTKPYNPVAL
+1425 SAGLNLSKPYNPVATPS
-1440 LGQTTRFLITITDPI
+1440 QTTRYTVTITDPV

-1462 AIVVNVNA
+1462 AIVVNVNS
-1470 IEGFTAS
+1470 IEGFKAS
-1477 NDTTICTATGG
+1477 NDTSICTATGG
-1488 LTLRADANGNNVNFR
+1488 LTLRADANGNNVTFR

-1513 TGKTISVNPTVGDNL
+1513 TGKTISVNPTVGENR
-1528 YIVEATNGTCTA
+1528 YIVEASNGTCTA
-1540 RDTVKVTLADFKPGD
+1540 RDTIKVTLADFKPGD
-1555 LASPQSACAGEPLA
+1555 LTSPQTACAGSPLP

-1574 NPAYTYIWSPATG
+1574 NPTYTYT
-1587 LDLTNTHNPIATLNA
+1587 
-1602 SITYSVTVSDPA
+1602 
-1614 SGCTLEKEIRV
+1614 
-1625 NVIDLSDLAIVPS
+1625 
-1638 DTTVCQPGGVNLR
+1638 
-1651 VTGATGA
+1651 
-1658 NIRWLD
+1658 
-1664 ANGTQIGT
+1664 
-1672 GRSISPSPNVGLN
+1672 
-1685 LYIAEA
+1685 
-1691 SVGSCTARDTSRVTR
+1691 
-1706 ADFQP
+1706 
-1711 GDLKSPQAACA
+1711 
-1722 GEPLALNPNGNPAYT
+1722 
-1737 YAWSPTIGL
+1737 WSPTTGL

-1753 PIATLVA
+1753 PIATLNA
-1760 SVTYTVTVTDPVSGC
+1760 SVTYTVTVTDPASGC
-1775 TLEKEIRVNVTDLSD
+1775 RL
-1790 LTIAPADTT
+1790 
-1799 VCQPGGV
+1799 
-1806 NLRVTGAEGANIRWL
+1806 
-1821 DANGT
+1821 
-1826 QIGTGRSISP
+1826 
-1836 SPNVGLNL
+1836 
-1844 YIAEASVG
+1844 
-1852 SCTARDTSRVTRV
+1852 
-1865 DFQPGDLSSPQAAC
+1865 
-1879 AGSPLALNPNGNPAY
+1879 
-1894 TYVWSPTIGLNLT
+1894 
-1907 NPHNPIATLVA
+1907 
-1918 SVTYTVIVTDPAT
+1918 
-1931 GCSIEKEIRVN
+1931 EKEIRVN

-1953 SETVLCQRDFVF
+1953 SETVLCQRDFVL

-1971 QGATIRW
+1971 QGATFRW

-2007 TLGTCS
+2007 TLGTCT

-2018 RIRLSDFNPGDLK
+2018 RIRLNDFKPGDLK
-2031 SPQNICVGTSVELN
+2031 SPQSICIGSSVELN

-2050 AYTYTWSPTTGLDL
+2050 AYTYTWSPTTGLNL
-2064 SKPFNPLASPTNTTT
+2064 SKPYNPLASPTTTTT
-2079 YTVTVTDPATGCSAT
+2079 YTVTVTDPATGCSTT
-2094 KSIVVNVTQPVTVI
+2094 KRIVVNVTEPVTVI

-2130 TPITWFSDAALKN
+2130 TAITWFSDAALKN

-2155 AAGKT
+2155 PAGKT

-2177 IDSARNGGG
+2177 IAAARNGGG
-2186 TPGTG
+2186 PGTG
-2191 GGPTIGDGGPFEGA
+2191 GGPAIGKGGPFEGA
-2205 PLDSAVVDVVDIT
+2205 PLDSAVVDVVDLT
-2218 SGAPPSMITTCAGRP
+2218 KGAPPSMITTCAGRP
-2233 TPINPNGKPNLVY
+2233 TPLNPNGKPNLVY

-2251 RGLNDSTSATPTT
+2251 AGLSDSTSATPTT
-2264 IVTVPTTYTVTIS
+2264 TVTVPTTYTVTIS
-2277 DPFGACSIVR
+2277 DAFGACSIVR
-2287 QVVVMAAE
+2287 QVVVLAAE

-2314 LTASGNGAAIFEWSN
+2314 LVARGNGAAIFEWAN
-2329 NRNISPV
+2329 NRNFSPV
-2336 LGQGAQ
+2336 RGQGAQ
-2342 FSITPDTVART
+2342 FSITPDTIART
-2353 YYVRITNAAGCV
+2353 YYVRITNAAGCI
-2365 EIDSVTVIARPVRAS
+2365 ETDSVTVIARPVRAT
-2380 LPATVNACENG
+2380 LPATVNACEPG
-2391 DEVTLIVTNGDPRQT
+2391 DEVTLIVTNNDRRQT

-2419 DVRTGPSATIVAQ
+2419 NVRTGPSATIVAQ
-2432 NGAQPQVLLTNQYG
+2432 NGAQPQVLLTNQFG

-2465 VTANPTTIENG
+2465 VTANPTTIERG

-2512 DTTEYTVRVTSNGCT
+2512 DTTEYTVKVTSNGCMA
-2527 TELKITI
+2527 ELKITI
-2534 NVAGPYC
+2534 NVSGPYC
-2541 IEPYIFVPTAFTP
+2541 VEPYIFVPTGFTP
-2554 NRDGVND
+2554 NKDGVND
-2561 VLYVRGRGID
+2561 VLYVRGRGIE

-2614 ANCIDGSTYRKQ
+2614 ANCIDGSIYRKQ

>member
-1 MKYLMNI
+1 MNI
-8 DHTFR
+8 YNTFQ
-13 HCFAQQFSMW
+13 HFGAKQLNLW
-23 RLLLLL
+23 RLILVLLG
-29 LCAPSLSYATHIV
+29 APGLSYATHIV
-42 GGEVGYRC
+42 GGEVGYLS

-77 SVGIFDRNGLLLQ
+77 SVGIFDRSGLLLQ

-110 QATTNV
+110 LAQTKV

-127 NLPFRTG
+127 VLPFRTG

-158 GATYDVWL
+158 GATYDIWL
-166 TEAAMRRCNNSAMF
+166 TEAAMRRRNNSATF

-185 IYICNTR
+185 IYICNNR

-197 HSAFDVDGD
+197 HSAFDLDGD

-212 CTPFQGA
+212 CTPLQGA

-243 YNLYNMLGAVGE
+243 YNLYNMLGTVGQ
-255 PLRINSVSGL
+255 PLRINSTSGL

-279 ICVDEYDPKTKQLI
+279 ICVDEYDRNTKQLI

-305 NCEGVTAAFFAPESQ
+305 NCEEVVAEFFAPEIQ
-320 CDSLKVRFRN
+320 CDSLKVNFRN
-330 ESVGASKYLW
+330 ESMGASNYLW
-340 LFDAPRTTL
+340 LFDPPRTTPN
-349 TSTEVNPIYT
+349 STVANPIYT
-359 FPAYNTYKVSLIA
+359 FPAYNTYTISLIA

-381 FSRQVKLF
+381 ASRQVKLV

-400 VLSCAA
+400 ILPCGA
-406 ESIIRLQD
+406 ETIIRLQD

-420 AAIVKRIWKVTFGV
+420 AAIVKRNWKVTFGV
-434 AGQITATG
+434 AGQILATG
-442 ADTLVRLPSNVSGII
+442 ADTLVRLPANVSGTIS
-457 TLTVVNANGCEKTTT
+457 LTVVNANGCEKTIT
-472 QNFSTAGG
+472 QSFSANGE
-480 QNPTDG
+480 NPTDS
-486 IPDTIRACVGSIV
+486 ISDTIRACTGTTIP
-499 TLNPAGTINN
+499 LNPNGTATS
-509 VYSYRWTPTGL
+509 VYSYRWEPAGL
-520 IDSPNIAN
+520 MDNPNAVN
-528 PRLLVTQDAVVVLTL
+528 PKYKVTQNATVTL
-543 TANSAQTCT
+543 TITVNTAQTCT
-552 FTKTITIFATPRP
+552 LTKTITIIAIPLP
-565 VADFSADGGIGND
+565 VADFGLGNDGGNG
-578 PIVVSSCDGRTLNLT
+578 VASSCDGRTLSLI
-593 NKSTNADSVKWIIGD
+593 NKSSNADSVKWIIGD
-608 VNNPILVS
+608 INNPLLVS
-616 TENNPALTLADTG
+616 KENNPTLTLGDTG
-629 TYTLTLIAYGECND
+629 TYTLTLIAYGECTD
-643 TLQKTI
+643 TLQKNI
-649 RLVKQETDVDFTF
+649 RLVKLETDVNFTF
-662 NYTNCILNGSTIKL
+662 NYTSCILNGSTIKL
-676 LDVSNNAGIQ
+676 VDVSNNPGVQ
-686 IASRTWKLSDGR
+686 IAGRTWKLSDGR
-698 TSTEDSPSFTF
+698 TSNEDSPSFSF
-709 TDTGRVTVTLVI
+709 TDTGRVTITLVI
-721 RTTQGCLD
+721 RTAQGCLD

-738 PITGVDFPD
+738 PISGVDFPD
-747 TIVLCRGMP
+747 TIVVCRGMP

-764 PNLVYMWLPE
+764 PNLVYMWLPD

-792 TQYTVNISVPG
+792 TLYTVNISVPG
-803 IPACQTTDSMMA
+803 IPACQTNDTMMTV
-815 IVPGNMGI
+815 VPGNMGI

-845 ANRPVTF
+845 TNRPATF
-852 RWLDANGNQ
+852 RWLDANGNE
-861 LGTGPTFTATV
+861 LGKGATFTATV

-889 EKLEISLIGDPVVFA
+889 EKLEISLLGQPIVFA

-913 NEPLRINT
+913 NESLRINT

-932 WTPVAAFESGALTA
+932 WTPLAAFESGALTA
-946 NPLLAA
+946 NPVLAA

-963 RNASGCVLS
+963 RNASGCTLT

-991 IQCDGNTVIFRNTS
+991 IQCDGNTVVFRNTS
-1005 TNAFGYRWNFGDGT
+1005 TNAFGYLWNFGDGT
-1019 TSTEESPSHS
+1019 TSTEENPTHK
-1029 YAEPGNYTVSLTLSF
+1029 YAAAGDYTVTLTLSYN
-1044 DVACRKTVT
+1044 VTCRKTVS
-1053 KEISITV
+1053 KAINITT
-1060 GSAIGLK
+1060 GTSIGLK

-1077 DVTLTAEGKP
+1077 TVTLTAEGNP
-1087 GTTFKWTTKQGQL
+1087 GTSFKWTTKQGQL

-1123 NALGC
+1123 KAPGC

-1134 SVTDNGVDVTLV
+1134 SVTDNGVDVTLI
-1146 TPSGSNQIDQCDAEN
+1146 TPSGSDRIDQCDAES

-1166 RNNAPGQLL
+1166 RNNAPGQQL
-1175 TYSWTPA
+1175 TYSWTPVF
-1182 SNVVSG
+1182 NVVSG
-1188 GNTATPVL
+1188 RNTATPVL
-1196 RPTEIGRNVIIGIVS
+1196 RPTNIGVNVITGIVS

-1221 VVINLG
+1221 VTINLG
-1227 TLDSGLPDT
+1227 ALDSGLPDT
-1236 VKVCP
+1236 VQVCP
-1241 GVATPLAPNASA
+1241 GVATQLAPNASS
-1253 EFSYQWGPATGLSAT
+1253 EFTYQWSPGTNLSAT

-1276 GTTPVTYL
+1276 GTAPVTYL
-1284 VTVTKTSGGISCQV
+1284 VTVTKNSGGISCQV
-1298 VDTVVIT
+1298 VDTVVVT
-1305 ISAKPVLGVS
+1305 IGLKPEIKVS
-1315 TMDTTACVGTTLQLV
+1315 TMDTLACANRTIILDV
-1330 ATGASEYAWI
+1330 TGASRYTWI
-1340 PEGSQETP
+1340 INDSPSTP
-1348 IFQGD
+1348 PIQTN
-1353 GGIAISGTQGTDT
+1353 GGLAVSATEGTDL
-1366 RYTVIGRNAA
+1366 RYTVIGRNEL

-1391 FNPGQFTTPLTI
+1391 FNPGQFTTPLSI
-1403 CKGDTVELHPT
+1403 CKGDTIELHPT

-1425 SAGLDLTKPYNPVAL
+1425 SAGLNLTKPYNPVAIL
-1440 LGQTTRFLITITDPI
+1440 SQTTRFDVTITDPV

-1470 IEGFTAS
+1470 IEGFKAS
-1477 NDTTICTATGG
+1477 NDTSICTATGG
-1488 LTLRADANGNNVNFR
+1488 LTLRADANGNNVTFR

-1513 TGKTISVNPTVGDNL
+1513 TGKTISVNPAVGVNL
-1528 YIVEATNGTCTA
+1528 YILEASNGTCTQK
-1540 RDTVKVTLADFKPGD
+1540 DTVKVTLADFKPGD
-1555 LASPQSACAGEPLA
+1555 LTSPQSACAGQPLA

-1574 NPAYTYIWSPATG
+1574 NPAYTYT
-1587 LDLTNTHNPIATLNA
+1587 
-1602 SITYSVTVSDPA
+1602 
-1614 SGCTLEKEIRV
+1614 
-1625 NVIDLSDLAIVPS
+1625 
-1638 DTTVCQPGGVNLR
+1638 
-1651 VTGATGA
+1651 
-1658 NIRWLD
+1658 
-1664 ANGTQIGT
+1664 
-1672 GRSISPSPNVGLN
+1672 
-1685 LYIAEA
+1685 
-1691 SVGSCTARDTSRVTR
+1691 
-1706 ADFQP
+1706 
-1711 GDLKSPQAACA
+1711 
-1722 GEPLALNPNGNPAYT
+1722 
-1737 YAWSPTIGL
+1737 WSPTTGL

-1753 PIATLVA
+1753 PIATLNA
-1760 SVTYTVTVTDPVSGC
+1760 SVTYTVTVTDPASGC
-1775 TLEKEIRVNVTDLSD
+1775 RLEKEIRVNVINLSD
-1790 LTIAPADTT
+1790 FAVVPADTT

-1806 NLRVTGAEGANIRWL
+1806 NLRVTGAAGANVRWL

-1879 AGSPLALNPNGNPAY
+1879 AGSPLPLNPKGNPAY
-1894 TYVWSPTIGLNLT
+1894 TYAWSPTIGLDLT
-1907 NPHNPIATLVA
+1907 NPHNPIATLIA
-1918 SVTYTVIVTDPAT
+1918 SVTYTVTVTDPAT

-1953 SETVLCQRDFVF
+1953 SETVLCQPDFVL

-1984 VIFNGRNLSVTPGLG
+1984 VIFNGRNLSVTPAVG

-2007 TLGTCS
+2007 TLGSCV

-2018 RIRLSDFNPGDLK
+2018 RVRLSDFKPGDLK
-2031 SPQNICVGTSVELN
+2031 SPQNICVGSSVELN

-2050 AYTYTWSPTTGLDL
+2050 AYTYVWTPTRGLDL
-2064 SKPFNPLASPTNTTT
+2064 SKPYNPVASPTNTTT
-2079 YTVTVTDPATGCSAT
+2079 YTVTVTDPVSRCSVT
-2094 KSIVVNVTQPVTVI
+2094 KNIVVNVTQPITVI

-2143 QIGTGNRISVNV
+2143 QIGTGNRISVTV

-2177 IDSARNGGG
+2177 IDAARNGGG
-2186 TPGTG
+2186 TGTG
-2191 GGPTIGDGGPFEGA
+2191 GGPTIGKGGPFEGA

-2218 SGAPPSMITTCAGRP
+2218 KGAPPSMITTCAGRP

-2246 RWSPA
+2246 RWSPST
-2251 RGLNDSTSATPTT
+2251 GLNDSTSATPTT

-2277 DPFGACSIVR
+2277 DAFGACSIVR

-2314 LTASGNGAAIFEWSN
+2314 LVASGNGAAIFEWAN
-2329 NRNISPV
+2329 NRNFSPV

-2342 FSITPDTVART
+2342 FSITPDTVAKT

-2365 EIDSVTVIARPVRAS
+2365 ETDSVTVIARPVRAT
-2380 LPATVNACENG
+2380 LPATVSACENG
-2391 DEVTLIVTNGDPRQT
+2391 DEVTLIVTNNDRRQN

-2419 DVRTGPSATIVAQ
+2419 NVRTGPSATIVAQ

-2455 NVVDLANKVR
+2455 NIVDLANKVR
-2465 VTANPTTIENG
+2465 VTANPTTIKNG

-2512 DTTEYTVRVTSNGCT
+2512 DTTEYTVKVTSNGCMA
-2527 TELKITI
+2527 ELKITI
-2534 NVAGPYC
+2534 NVSGPYC
-2541 IEPYIFVPTAFTP
+2541 VEPYIFVPTAFTP
-2554 NRDGVND
+2554 NGDGVND

-2584 MFETSDPKVGWDGT
+2584 MFETSDPRVGWDGT
-2598 FRGKQLPP
+2598 FRGKKLPA

-2614 ANCIDGSTYRKQ
+2614 ANCIDGTTYRKQ

>member
-1 MKYLMNI
+1 MNSYNKF
-8 DHTFR
+8 HHFCT
-13 HCFAQQFSMW
+13 QQLNLW
-23 RLLLLL
+23 RLILVLLG
-29 LCAPSLSYATHIV
+29 APSLSYATHIV
-42 GGEVGYRC
+42 GGEVGYLS

-55 YEIIVRVY
+55 YEIIVRLY

-77 SVGIFDRNGLLLQ
+77 SVGIFDRSGILLQ

-98 ATPLDNNLDACI
+98 AIPLDNNLDACI
-110 QATTNV
+110 LAQTKV

-127 NLPFRTG
+127 VLPFRTG

-158 GATYDVWL
+158 GATYDIWL
-166 TEAAMRRCNNSAMF
+166 TEAAMRRRNNSATF

-185 IYICNTR
+185 IYICNNR

-212 CTPFQGA
+212 CTPLQGA

-243 YNLYNMLGAVGE
+243 YNLYNMLGTVGE
-255 PLRINSVSGL
+255 PLRINSSSGL

-279 ICVDEYDPKTKQLI
+279 ICVDEYDRNTKQLI

-305 NCEGVTAAFFAPESQ
+305 NCEEVVAEFFAPESQ
-320 CDSLKVRFRN
+320 CDSLKVSFRN
-330 ESVGASKYLW
+330 ESMGARNYLW
-340 LFDAPRTTL
+340 LFDAPRTTPN
-349 TSTEVNPIYT
+349 STAANPMYT
-359 FPAYNTYKVSLIA
+359 FPAYDTYSVSLIA

-381 FSRQVKLF
+381 STRQVKLI

-400 VLSCAA
+400 VLPCGA
-406 ESIIRLQD
+406 ETIVRLQD
-414 LSTDSS
+414 LSMDSS
-420 AAIVKRIWKVTFGV
+420 ATIVKRMWKITFGDSSL
-434 AGQITATG
+434 INATG
-442 ADTLVRLPSNVSGII
+442 ADTLVRIPSNTAFTVM
-457 TLTVVNANGCEKTTT
+457 LTVVNSNGCEKTIVE
-472 QNFSTAGG
+472 NFPATADPFPPST
-480 QNPTDG
+480 
-486 IPDTIRACVGSIV
+486 IPDTIRAC
-499 TLNPAGTINN
+499 AGTIVPLNPDGTATSA
-509 VYSYRWTPTGL
+509 YSYRWEPANL
-520 IDSPNIAN
+520 IDNPNAVN
-528 PRLLVTQDAVVVLTL
+528 PNYRVTQNGVVTLTL
-543 TANSAQTCT
+543 TANSEQTCT
-552 FTKTITIFATPRP
+552 FTKTITILVLPQA
-565 VADFSADGGIGND
+565 VADFGLGNDGGNG
-578 PIVVSSCDGRTLNLT
+578 VASSCDGRTLSLI
-593 NKSTNADSVKWIIGD
+593 NKSSNADSVKWIIGD
-608 VNNPILVS
+608 INNPLLVS
-616 TENNPALTLADTG
+616 KENNPTLTLGDTG
-629 TYTLTLIAYGECND
+629 TYTLTLIAYGDCND
-643 TLQKTI
+643 TLQKNI
-649 RLVKQETDVDFTF
+649 RLVKLETDVDFTF
-662 NYTNCILNGSTIKL
+662 NYTSCILNGSTIKL
-676 LDVSNNAGIQ
+676 VDVSNNPGVQ
-686 IASRTWKLSDGR
+686 IAGRTWKLSDGR
-698 TSTEDSPSFTF
+698 TSTEDSPSFSF
-709 TDTGRVTVTLVI
+709 TDTGRVTITLVI
-721 RTTQGCLD
+721 RTAQGCLD

-738 PITGVDFPD
+738 PITGVEFPD
-747 TIVLCRGMP
+747 TIVVCRGMP

-764 PNLVYMWLPE
+764 PNLQYMWLPE
-774 TGLDDPTVGNPIF
+774 TGLDDPTIGNPIF

-792 TQYTVNISVPG
+792 TLYTVNISIPG
-803 IPACQTTDSMMA
+803 IPTCQINDTMMTV
-815 IVPGNMGI
+815 VPGSMNL

-845 ANRPVTF
+845 ANRPATF
-852 RWLDANGNQ
+852 RWLDANGNE
-861 LGTGPTFTATV
+861 LGKGAMFTATV

-878 TVEAT
+878 AVEAT

-889 EKLEISLIGDPVVFA
+889 EKLEISLVGEPIVFA

-913 NEPLRINT
+913 NESLRINT
-921 TQGPGQILTYS
+921 TQGPGQVLTYS
-932 WTPVAAFESGALTA
+932 WTPLGAFESGALTA
-946 NPLLAA
+946 NPVLAA

-963 RNASGCVLS
+963 RNASGCILS

-1005 TNAFGYRWNFGDGT
+1005 TNAFGYLWNFGDGT
-1019 TSTEESPSHS
+1019 TSTEENPTHK
-1029 YAEPGNYTVSLTLSF
+1029 YATAGDYTVTLTLSYN
-1044 DVACRKTVT
+1044 VSCRKTVSKT
-1053 KEISITV
+1053 INITT
-1060 GSAIGLK
+1060 GTSIGLK

-1077 DVTLTAEGKP
+1077 TVTLTAEGNP
-1087 GTTFKWTTKQGQL
+1087 GTSFKWTTKQGQL
-1100 LSSNASVSVNP
+1100 LSSDASISVNP

-1123 NALGC
+1123 KAPGC

-1134 SVTDNGVDVTLV
+1134 SVTDNGVDVTLI
-1146 TPSGSNQIDQCDAEN
+1146 TPSGSNRIDQCDAES

-1166 RNNAPGQLL
+1166 RNNAPGQQLKY
-1175 TYSWTPA
+1175 TWTPVF
-1182 SNVVSG
+1182 NVVSG

-1196 RPTEIGRNVIIGIVS
+1196 RPTDIGVNVITGIVS

-1221 VVINLG
+1221 VTINLG
-1227 TLDSGLPDT
+1227 ALDSGLPDT
-1236 VKVCP
+1236 VQVCP

-1253 EFSYQWGPATGLSAT
+1253 EFTYQWSPGTNLSAT

-1276 GTTPVTYL
+1276 GTAPATYL
-1284 VTVTKTSGGISCQV
+1284 VTVTKNSGGISCQV
-1298 VDTVVIT
+1298 VDTVVVT
-1305 ISAKPVLGVS
+1305 IGSKPELKVS
-1315 TMDTTACVGTTLQLV
+1315 TLDTSACVGTTLVLT
-1330 ATGASEYAWI
+1330 ATGASGYTWLFD
-1340 PEGSQETP
+1340 GTP
-1348 IFQGD
+1348 LTPPFQPD
-1353 GGIAISGTQGTDT
+1353 GGLSLSATQGSDI
-1366 RYTVIGRNAA
+1366 RYTVIGRNEF

-1391 FNPGQFTTPLTI
+1391 FDPGQFSSPLSI
-1403 CKGDTVELHPT
+1403 CKGDTIELHPT

-1425 SAGLDLTKPYNPVAL
+1425 SAGLDLRKPYNPIAIL
-1440 LGQTTRFLITITDPI
+1440 SQTTRFGITITDPV
-1455 TGCFKER
+1455 TGCIKER
-1462 AIVVNVNA
+1462 AIVVNVNS
-1470 IEGFTAS
+1470 IEGFKAS
-1477 NDTTICTATGG
+1477 NDTSICTATGG
-1488 LTLRADANGNNVNFR
+1488 LTLRADANGNNVTFR

-1513 TGKTISVNPTVGDNL
+1513 TGKTINVTPAVGVNL
-1528 YIVEATNGTCTA
+1528 YIVEANNGTCTQK
-1540 RDTVKVTLADFKPGD
+1540 DTVKVTLADFKPGD
-1555 LASPQSACAGEPLA
+1555 LTSPQSACAGDPLA

-1574 NPAYTYIWSPATG
+1574 NPAYTYTWLPTTG
-1587 LDLTNTHNPIATLNA
+1587 LDLTNPHNPVATLNA
-1602 SITYSVTVSDPA
+1602 SVT
-1614 SGCTLEKEIRV
+1614 
-1625 NVIDLSDLAIVPS
+1625 
-1638 DTTVCQPGGVNLR
+1638 
-1651 VTGATGA
+1651 
-1658 NIRWLD
+1658 
-1664 ANGTQIGT
+1664 
-1672 GRSISPSPNVGLN
+1672 
-1685 LYIAEA
+1685 
-1691 SVGSCTARDTSRVTR
+1691 
-1706 ADFQP
+1706 F
-1711 GDLKSPQAACA
+1711 
-1722 GEPLALNPNGNPAYT
+1722 
-1737 YAWSPTIGL
+1737 
-1746 NLTNPHN
+1746 
-1753 PIATLVA
+1753 
-1760 SVTYTVTVTDPVSGC
+1760 TVTVTDPVSGC
-1775 TLEKEIRVNVTDLSD
+1775 RLEKEIRVNVTDLSD
-1790 LTIAPADTT
+1790 L
-1799 VCQPGGV
+1799 
-1806 NLRVTGAEGANIRWL
+1806 
-1821 DANGT
+1821 
-1826 QIGTGRSISP
+1826 
-1836 SPNVGLNL
+1836 
-1844 YIAEASVG
+1844 
-1852 SCTARDTSRVTRV
+1852 
-1865 DFQPGDLSSPQAAC
+1865 
-1879 AGSPLALNPNGNPAY
+1879 
-1894 TYVWSPTIGLNLT
+1894 
-1907 NPHNPIATLVA
+1907 
-1918 SVTYTVIVTDPAT
+1918 
-1931 GCSIEKEIRVN
+1931 
-1942 VTDLGDLEAIP
+1942 EAIP
-1953 SETVLCQRDFVF
+1953 SETILCQPAFVL

-1978 LDANGQ
+1978 LDASGQ
-1984 VIFNGRNLSVTPGLG
+1984 VIFNGRNLSVTPAVG

-2007 TLGTCS
+2007 TLGTCT

-2018 RIRLSDFNPGDLK
+2018 RIRLNDFKPGDLK
-2031 SPQNICVGTSVELN
+2031 SPQNICIGTSVELN

-2064 SKPFNPLASPTNTTT
+2064 SKPYNPIASPTNTTT
-2079 YTVTVTDPATGCSAT
+2079 YTVTVSDPASGCSAT
-2094 KSIVVNVTQPVTVI
+2094 KTIVVNVTQPVTVI

-2125 TTSRP
+2125 NTSRP

-2186 TPGTG
+2186 TGTG
-2191 GGPTIGDGGPFEGA
+2191 GGPSIGKGGPFAGA

-2218 SGAPPSMITTCAGRP
+2218 KGAPPSMITTCAGRP
-2233 TPINPNGKPNLVY
+2233 TPINPNGLPNLVY

-2251 RGLNDSTSATPTT
+2251 TGLNDSTSATPTT

-2287 QVVVMAAE
+2287 QVVVMAAD
-2295 PIRADAG
+2295 PINANAG

-2314 LTASGNGAAIFEWSN
+2314 LVASGNGAAIFEWSN
-2329 NRNISPV
+2329 NRNFSPI

-2342 FSITPDTVART
+2342 FAITPDTVAKT

-2391 DEVTLIVTNGDPRQT
+2391 DEVTLIVTNNDPRQT

-2419 DVRTGPSATIVAQ
+2419 NVRTGPSATIIAQ
-2432 NGAQPQVLLTNQYG
+2432 NGAQPQVLLTNQFG

-2455 NVVDLANKVR
+2455 NVVDLENKVR

-2512 DTTEYTVRVTSNGCT
+2512 DTTEYTVKVTSNGCMA
-2527 TELKITI
+2527 ELKITI

-2561 VLYVRGRGID
+2561 ILYVRGRGID

-2598 FRGKQLPP
+2598 FRGKPLPP

-2614 ANCIDGSTYRKQ
+2614 ANCIDGTTYRKQ

>member
-13 HCFAQQFSMW
+13 HCFAQHFSMW

-110 QATTNV
+110 QATTKV

-320 CDSLKVRFRN
+320 CDSLNVRFRN

-400 VLSCAA
+400 VLPCAA

-420 AAIVKRIWKVTFGV
+420 AAIVKRIWKVTFGA

-442 ADTLVRLPSNVSGII
+442 VDTLVRLPANVSGTI
-457 TLTVVNANGCEKTTT
+457 TLTVVNANGCEKTVS
-472 QNFSTAGG
+472 QPFSTTSG

-486 IPDTIRACVGSIV
+486 IPDTLRACVGTTIPLNPNGTATSAYTYRWEPAGLMDNPNAVNPKYTVSQNGVV
-499 TLNPAGTINN
+499 TLTI
-509 VYSYRWTPTGL
+509 
-520 IDSPNIAN
+520 
-528 PRLLVTQDAVVVLTL
+528 
-543 TANSAQTCT
+543 TASSAQTCT
-552 FTKTITIFATPRP
+552 FTKTITIVAIPRP

-578 PIVVSSCDGRTLNLT
+578 PIVVSSCDGRTLSLT

-608 VNNPILVS
+608 INNPLLVS
-616 TENNPALTLADTG
+616 KGNNPALTLGDTG

-649 RLVKQETDVDFTF
+649 RLVKVETDVNFSF
-662 NYTNCILNGSTIKL
+662 NYTSCILNGSTIKL
-676 LDVSNNAGIQ
+676 LDVSNNPGVQ

-747 TIVLCRGMP
+747 TIVVCRGMP

-803 IPACQTTDSMMA
+803 IPTCQTTDSMMT

-823 TVLGAGA
+823 AVLGAGA
-830 DGTPVCTPQTTLTAS
+830 DGTPVCTPQTTLNAS
-845 ANRPVTF
+845 ANRPATF
-852 RWLDANGNQ
+852 RWLDANGSQ

-878 TVEAT
+878 TIEAT
-883 DENGCK
+883 DEDGCK
-889 EKLEISLIGDPVVFA
+889 EKLEISLVGQPIVFA

-913 NEPLRINT
+913 NEALRINT

-932 WTPVAAFESGALTA
+932 WTPLAAFESGALTA
-946 NPLLAA
+946 SPVLAA

-963 RNASGCVLS
+963 RNASGCTLT

-991 IQCDGNTVIFRNTS
+991 IQCDGNTVVFRNTS
-1005 TNAFGYRWNFGDGT
+1005 TNAFGFLWNFGDGT
-1019 TSTEESPSHS
+1019 TSTEENPTHK
-1029 YAEPGNYTVSLTLSF
+1029 YAATGDYTVTLTLSF
-1044 DVACRKTVT
+1044 DAACRKTAS
-1053 KEISITV
+1053 KAISITT
-1060 GSAIGLK
+1060 GTSIDLK
-1067 VPNNLTTCGE
+1067 VPNNKTTCGE

-1087 GTTFKWTTKQGQL
+1087 GTTFRWTTKQGQL

-1123 NALGC
+1123 KAPGC

-1134 SVTDNGVDVTLV
+1134 SVTDNGVDVTLI
-1146 TPSGSNQIDQCDAEN
+1146 TPSGSNRIDQCDAES

-1166 RNNAPGQLL
+1166 RNNAPGQQL

-1182 SNVVSG
+1182 FNVVSG

-1196 RPTEIGRNVIIGIVS
+1196 RPTEIGVNVITGIVS

-1221 VVINLG
+1221 VTINLG
-1227 TLDSGLPDT
+1227 ALDSGLPDT
-1236 VKVCP
+1236 VQVCP

-1253 EFSYQWGPATGLSAT
+1253 EFAYQWSPGTNLSAT

-1276 GTTPVTYL
+1276 GTVPVTYL
-1284 VTVTKTSGGISCQV
+1284 VTVTKNSGGISCQV
-1298 VDTVVIT
+1298 VDTVVVT
-1305 ISAKPVLGVS
+1305 IGLKPELKVS
-1315 TMDTTACVGTTLQLV
+1315 TMDTTACVNVTLILT
-1330 ATGASEYAWI
+1330 ATGASGYTWLLD
-1340 PEGSQETP
+1340 GTP
-1348 IFQGD
+1348 ITPPFQTD
-1353 GGIAISGTQGTDT
+1353 GGLAVTATQGADI
-1366 RYTVIGRNAA
+1366 RYTVIGRNEL

-1391 FNPGQFTTPLTI
+1391 FNPGQFSSPLSI
-1403 CKGDTVELHPT
+1403 CKGDTIELHPT

-1425 SAGLDLTKPYNPVAL
+1425 SAGLDLTKPYNPVAIL
-1440 LGQTTRFLITITDPI
+1440 SQTTRFGITITDPI
-1455 TGCFKER
+1455 TGCSKER
-1462 AIVVNVNA
+1462 AIVVNVNSL
-1470 IEGFTAS
+1470 EGFKAS
-1477 NDTTICTATGG
+1477 NDTSICSATGG

-1503 WLNAAGTQIG
+1503 WLNAAGIQIG
-1513 TGKTISVNPTVGDNL
+1513 SGKTISVNPTVGENR
-1528 YIVEATNGTCTA
+1528 YIVEASNGTCTV

-1555 LASPQSACAGEPLA
+1555 LA
-1569 LNPNG
+1569 
-1574 NPAYTYIWSPATG
+1574 
-1587 LDLTNTHNPIATLNA
+1587 
-1602 SITYSVTVSDPA
+1602 
-1614 SGCTLEKEIRV
+1614 
-1625 NVIDLSDLAIVPS
+1625 
-1638 DTTVCQPGGVNLR
+1638 
-1651 VTGATGA
+1651 
-1658 NIRWLD
+1658 
-1664 ANGTQIGT
+1664 
-1672 GRSISPSPNVGLN
+1672 
-1685 LYIAEA
+1685 
-1691 SVGSCTARDTSRVTR
+1691 
-1706 ADFQP
+1706 
-1711 GDLKSPQAACA
+1711 
-1722 GEPLALNPNGNPAYT
+1722 
-1737 YAWSPTIGL
+1737 
-1746 NLTNPHN
+1746 
-1753 PIATLVA
+1753 
-1760 SVTYTVTVTDPVSGC
+1760 
-1775 TLEKEIRVNVTDLSD
+1775 
-1790 LTIAPADTT
+1790 
-1799 VCQPGGV
+1799 
-1806 NLRVTGAEGANIRWL
+1806 
-1821 DANGT
+1821 
-1826 QIGTGRSISP
+1826 
-1836 SPNVGLNL
+1836 
-1844 YIAEASVG
+1844 
-1852 SCTARDTSRVTRV
+1852 
-1865 DFQPGDLSSPQAAC
+1865 SPQAAC

-1894 TYVWSPTIGLNLT
+1894 TYTWSPTTGLNLT
-1907 NPHNPIATLVA
+1907 NPHNPIATLNA
-1918 SVTYTVIVTDPAT
+1918 SVTYTVTVTDPVS
-1931 GCSIEKEIRVN
+1931 GCRVEKEIRVN

-1953 SETVLCQRDFVF
+1953 SETTLCQRDFVL

-2007 TLGTCS
+2007 TLGTCT

-2018 RIRLSDFNPGDLK
+2018 RIRLNDFKPGDLK
-2031 SPQNICVGTSVELN
+2031 SPQSICVGSSVELN

-2050 AYTYTWSPTTGLDL
+2050 TYTYTWSPTTGLDL
-2064 SKPFNPLASPTNTTT
+2064 SKPYNPLASPTTTTT

-2094 KSIVVNVTQPVTVI
+2094 KRIVVNVTQPVTVI

-2143 QIGTGNRISVNV
+2143 QIGTGNRISVTV
-2155 AAGKT
+2155 PAGKT

-2186 TPGTG
+2186 TGTG
-2191 GGPTIGDGGPFEGA
+2191 GGTTIGKGGPFEGA
-2205 PLDSAVVDVVDIT
+2205 PLDSAVVDVVDLT
-2218 SGAPPSMITTCAGRP
+2218 TGAPPSMITTCAGRP

-2251 RGLNDSTSATPTT
+2251 AGLNDSTSATPTT
-2264 IVTVPTTYTVTIS
+2264 TVTVPTTYTVTIS
-2277 DPFGACSIVR
+2277 DAFGACSIVR
-2287 QVVVMAAE
+2287 QVVVMAAA
-2295 PIRADAG
+2295 PINANAG
-2302 KDTTLCSLNPFN
+2302 KDTTLCSLNPYN
-2314 LTASGNGAAIFEWSN
+2314 LVASGNGAAIFEWAN
-2329 NRNISPV
+2329 NRNFSPV

-2342 FSITPDTVART
+2342 FSITPDTVAKT

-2365 EIDSVTVIARPVRAS
+2365 ETDSVTVIARPVRAT

-2391 DEVTLIVTNGDPRQT
+2391 DEVTLIVTNNDRRQN

-2419 DVRTGPSATIVAQ
+2419 NVRTGPSATIVAQ
-2432 NGAQPQVLLTNQYG
+2432 NGAQPQVLLTNQFG

-2512 DTTEYTVRVTSNGCT
+2512 DTTEYTVKVTSNGCMA
-2527 TELKITI
+2527 ELKITI
-2534 NVAGPYC
+2534 NVSGPYC
-2541 IEPYIFVPTAFTP
+2541 VEPYIFVPTGFTP
-2554 NRDGVND
+2554 NKDGVND

-2614 ANCIDGSTYRKQ
+2614 ANCIDGSIYRKQ

>member
-8 DHTFR
+8 YNTFQ
-13 HCFAQQFSMW
+13 HFGAKQLNLW
-23 RLLLLL
+23 RLILVLLG
-29 LCAPSLSYATHIV
+29 APGLSYATHIV
-42 GGEVGYRC
+42 GGEVGYLS

-77 SVGIFDRNGLLLQ
+77 SVGIFDRSGLLLQ

-110 QATTNV
+110 LAQTKV

-127 NLPFRTG
+127 VLPFRTG

-158 GATYDVWL
+158 GATYDIWL
-166 TEAAMRRCNNSAMF
+166 TEAAMRRRNNSATF

-185 IYICNTR
+185 IYICNNR

-197 HSAFDVDGD
+197 HSAFDIDGD

-212 CTPFQGA
+212 CTPLQGA

-243 YNLYNMLGAVGE
+243 YNLYNMLGTAGQ
-255 PLRINSVSGL
+255 PLRINSTSGL

-279 ICVDEYDPKTKQLI
+279 ICVDEYDRNTKQLI

-305 NCEGVTAAFFAPESQ
+305 NCEEVVAEFFAPEIQ
-320 CDSLKVRFRN
+320 CDSLKVNFRN
-330 ESVGASKYLW
+330 ESMGASNYLW
-340 LFDAPRTTL
+340 LFDPPRTTPN
-349 TSTEVNPIYT
+349 STVANPIYT
-359 FPAYNTYKVSLIA
+359 FPAYNTYTVSLIA

-381 FSRQVKLF
+381 ASRQVKLV

-400 VLSCAA
+400 ILPCGA
-406 ESIIRLQD
+406 ETIIRLQD

-420 AAIVKRIWKVTFGV
+420 AAIVKRNWKVTFGV
-434 AGQITATG
+434 AGQINATG
-442 ADTLVRLPSNVSGII
+442 ADTLVRLPANVSGTIS
-457 TLTVVNANGCEKTTT
+457 LTVVNANGCEKTIT
-472 QNFSTAGG
+472 QSFSANGE
-480 QNPTDG
+480 NPTDS
-486 IPDTIRACVGSIV
+486 ISDTIRACTGTTIP
-499 TLNPAGTINN
+499 LNPNGTATS
-509 VYSYRWTPTGL
+509 VYSYRWEPAGL
-520 IDSPNIAN
+520 MDNPNAVN
-528 PRLLVTQDAVVVLTL
+528 PKYKVTQNATVTL
-543 TANSAQTCT
+543 TITVNTAQTCT
-552 FTKTITIFATPRP
+552 LTKTITIIAIPLP
-565 VADFSADGGIGND
+565 VADFGLGNDGGNG
-578 PIVVSSCDGRTLNLT
+578 VASSCDGRTLSLI
-593 NKSTNADSVKWIIGD
+593 NKSSNADSVKWIIGD
-608 VNNPILVS
+608 INNPLLVS
-616 TENNPALTLADTG
+616 KENNPTLTLGDTG
-629 TYTLTLIAYGECND
+629 TYTLTLIAYGECTD
-643 TLQKTI
+643 TLQKNI
-649 RLVKQETDVDFTF
+649 RLVKLETDVNFTF
-662 NYTNCILNGSTIKL
+662 NYTSCILNGSTIKL
-676 LDVSNNAGIQ
+676 VDVSNNPGVQ
-686 IASRTWKLSDGR
+686 IAGRTWKLSDGR
-698 TSTEDSPSFTF
+698 TSTEASPSFSF
-709 TDTGRVTVTLVI
+709 TDTGRVTITLVI
-721 RTTQGCLD
+721 RTAQGCLD

-747 TIVLCRGMP
+747 TIVVCRGMP

-764 PNLVYMWLPE
+764 PNLLYMWLPD

-792 TQYTVNISVPG
+792 TLYTVNISVPG
-803 IPACQTTDSMMA
+803 IPTCQINDTMMTV
-815 IVPGNMGI
+815 VPGNMGI

-845 ANRPVTF
+845 TNRPATF
-852 RWLDANGNQ
+852 RWLDANGNE
-861 LGTGPTFTATV
+861 LGKGATFTATV

-889 EKLEISLIGDPVVFA
+889 EKLEISLLGQPIVFA

-913 NEPLRINT
+913 NESLRINT

-932 WTPVAAFESGALTA
+932 WTPLAAFESGALTA
-946 NPLLAA
+946 NPVLAA

-963 RNASGCVLS
+963 RNASGCTLT

-991 IQCDGNTVIFRNTS
+991 IQCDGNTVVFRNTS
-1005 TNAFGYRWNFGDGT
+1005 TNAFGYLWNFGDGT
-1019 TSTEESPSHS
+1019 TSTEENPTHK
-1029 YAEPGNYTVSLTLSF
+1029 YAAAGDYTVTLTLSYN
-1044 DVACRKTVT
+1044 VTCRKTVS
-1053 KEISITV
+1053 KAINITT
-1060 GSAIGLK
+1060 GTSIGLK

-1077 DVTLTAEGKP
+1077 TVTLTAEGNP
-1087 GTTFKWTTKQGQL
+1087 GTSFKWTTKQGQL

-1123 NALGC
+1123 KAPGC

-1134 SVTDNGVDVTLV
+1134 SVTDNGVDVTLI
-1146 TPSGSNQIDQCDAEN
+1146 TPSGSDRIDQCDAES

-1166 RNNAPGQLL
+1166 RNNAPGQQL
-1175 TYSWTPA
+1175 TYSWTPVF
-1182 SNVVSG
+1182 NVVSG
-1188 GNTATPVL
+1188 RNTATPVL
-1196 RPTEIGRNVIIGIVS
+1196 RPTNIGVNVITGIVS

-1221 VVINLG
+1221 VTINLG
-1227 TLDSGLPDT
+1227 ALDSGLPDT
-1236 VKVCP
+1236 VQVCP
-1241 GVATPLAPNASA
+1241 GVATPLAPNASS
-1253 EFSYQWGPATGLSAT
+1253 EFTYQWSPGTNLSAT

-1276 GTTPVTYL
+1276 GTAPVTYL
-1284 VTVTKTSGGISCQV
+1284 VTVTKNSGGISCQV
-1298 VDTVVIT
+1298 VDTVVVT
-1305 ISAKPVLGVS
+1305 IGLKPEIKVS
-1315 TMDTTACVGTTLQLV
+1315 TMDTLACANRTIILDV
-1330 ATGASEYAWI
+1330 TGASRYTWI
-1340 PEGSQETP
+1340 LNDSPSTP
-1348 IFQGD
+1348 PIQTN
-1353 GGIAISGTQGTDT
+1353 GGLAVSATEGTDL
-1366 RYTVIGRNAA
+1366 RYTVIGRNEL

-1391 FNPGQFTTPLTI
+1391 FNPGQFTTPLSI
-1403 CKGDTVELHPT
+1403 CKGDTIELHPT

-1425 SAGLDLTKPYNPVAL
+1425 SAGLDLTKPYNPVAIL
-1440 LGQTTRFLITITDPI
+1440 SQTTRFDVTITDPV

-1470 IEGFTAS
+1470 IEGFKAS
-1477 NDTTICTATGG
+1477 NDTSICTAAGG
-1488 LTLRADANGNNVNFR
+1488 LTLRADANGNNVTFR

-1513 TGKTISVNPTVGDNL
+1513 TGKTISVNPAVGVNL
-1528 YIVEATNGTCTA
+1528 YIVEASNGTCTQK
-1540 RDTVKVTLADFKPGD
+1540 DTVKVTLADFKPGD
-1555 LASPQSACAGEPLA
+1555 LTSPQSACAGQPLA

-1574 NPAYTYIWSPATG
+1574 NPAYTYTWSPTTG
-1587 LDLTNTHNPIATLNA
+1587 LNLTNPHNPIATLNA
-1602 SITYSVTVSDPA
+1602 SVTYTVTVTDPA
-1614 SGCTLEKEIRV
+1614 SGCRLEKEIRV
-1625 NVIDLSDLAIVPS
+1625 NVINLSDFAVVPT

-1651 VTGATGA
+1651 VTGAAGA
-1658 NIRWLD
+1658 NVRWLD
-1664 ANGTQIGT
+1664 ANG
-1672 GRSISPSPNVGLN
+1672 N
-1685 LYIAEA
+1685 
-1691 SVGSCTARDTSRVTR
+1691 
-1706 ADFQP
+1706 
-1711 GDLKSPQAACA
+1711 
-1722 GEPLALNPNGNPAYT
+1722 
-1737 YAWSPTIGL
+1737 
-1746 NLTNPHN
+1746 
-1753 PIATLVA
+1753 
-1760 SVTYTVTVTDPVSGC
+1760 
-1775 TLEKEIRVNVTDLSD
+1775 
-1790 LTIAPADTT
+1790 
-1799 VCQPGGV
+1799 
-1806 NLRVTGAEGANIRWL
+1806 
-1821 DANGT
+1821 

-1879 AGSPLALNPNGNPAY
+1879 AGSPLPLNPKGNPAY
-1894 TYVWSPTIGLNLT
+1894 TYAWSPTIGLDLT
-1907 NPHNPIATLVA
+1907 NPHNPIATLIA
-1918 SVTYTVIVTDPAT
+1918 SVTYTVTVTDPAT

-1953 SETVLCQRDFVF
+1953 SETVLCQPDFVL

-1984 VIFNGRNLSVTPGLG
+1984 VIFNGRNLSVTPAVG

-2007 TLGTCS
+2007 TLGSCV

-2018 RIRLSDFNPGDLK
+2018 RVRLSDFKPGDLK
-2031 SPQNICVGTSVELN
+2031 SPQNICVGSSVELN

-2050 AYTYTWSPTTGLDL
+2050 AYTYVWTPTRGLDL
-2064 SKPFNPLASPTNTTT
+2064 SKPYNPVASPTSTTT
-2079 YTVTVTDPATGCSAT
+2079 YTVTVTDPVSGCSAT
-2094 KSIVVNVTQPVTVI
+2094 KNIVVNVTQPVTVI

-2143 QIGTGNRISVNV
+2143 QIGTGNRISVTV

-2186 TPGTG
+2186 TGTG
-2191 GGPTIGDGGPFEGA
+2191 GGPTIGKGGPFEGA

-2218 SGAPPSMITTCAGRP
+2218 KGAPPSMITTCAGRP

-2246 RWSPA
+2246 RWSPST
-2251 RGLNDSTSATPTT
+2251 GLNDSTSATPTT

-2277 DPFGACSIVR
+2277 DAFGACSIVR

-2314 LTASGNGAAIFEWSN
+2314 LVASGNGAAIFEWAN
-2329 NRNISPV
+2329 NRNFSPV

-2342 FSITPDTVART
+2342 FSITPDTVAKT

-2365 EIDSVTVIARPVRAS
+2365 ETDSVTVIARPVRAT
-2380 LPATVNACENG
+2380 LPATVSACENG
-2391 DEVTLIVTNGDPRQT
+2391 DEVTLIVTNNDRRQN

-2419 DVRTGPSATIVAQ
+2419 NVRTGPSATIVAQ

-2455 NVVDLANKVR
+2455 NIVDLANKVR
-2465 VTANPTTIENG
+2465 VTANPTTIKNG

-2512 DTTEYTVRVTSNGCT
+2512 DTTEYTVKVTSNGCMA
-2527 TELKITI
+2527 ELKITI
-2534 NVAGPYC
+2534 NVSGPYC
-2541 IEPYIFVPTAFTP
+2541 VEPYIFVPTAFTP
-2554 NRDGVND
+2554 NGDGVND

-2584 MFETSDPKVGWDGT
+2584 MFETSDPRVGWDGT
-2598 FRGKQLPP
+2598 FRGKKLPA

-2614 ANCIDGSTYRKQ
+2614 ANCIDGTTYRKQ